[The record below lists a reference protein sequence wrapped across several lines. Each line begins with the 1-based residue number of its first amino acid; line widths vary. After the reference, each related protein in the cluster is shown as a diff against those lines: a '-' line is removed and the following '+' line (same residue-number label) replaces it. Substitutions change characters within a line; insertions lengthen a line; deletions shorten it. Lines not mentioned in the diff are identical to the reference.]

1 MRNLK
6 RVLSLALASVMLI
19 GMMVVGASAANYD
32 DFSDKDKIV
41 NKEAVSTL
49 VELGVIAGKDDG
61 TYDPEGIVT
70 RGEMAKMICV
80 VLNGGKDPSL
90 GDVTKYS
97 YTDTVGHWAAP
108 YIEYCAIRGIVAG
121 KGDGTF
127 GPNET
132 VTGSQAAKMLL
143 VAAGYQS
150 AIEGFTGASWEVN
163 TNVRANA
170 VGLYDGLDI
179 NPSQGLTRDSAA
191 QMVYNILDV
200 EQVTYKYTLVANGD
214 GTFTSVTEIDKS
226 ADNKTVLEDKFG
238 AVKVEGVV
246 VANEVADLNSSKKND
261 NKVLVGSALDAGKTK
276 IVITNGGADEDQ
288 NEYTGTQTFK
298 VSTGLDQL
306 GRTVRLYVKSG
317 SSAANAKVFG
327 SVIVTDDNKVV
338 TDASD
343 DSINSVADDNSLDIV
358 SGTKV
363 ATNYADLTTL
373 SSDAAKADGTQGVQK
388 ILIDNNDDGDVDY
401 VLLTT
406 YVFGKVTGKS
416 TSSDGSLTV
425 NYSGASTLSVDD
437 KDDVVGFDDVAK
449 NDYVLASFIGGKLH
463 VQKAESVTGTLDAYT
478 SSSLTVD
485 GTKYTVSAVGCYKST
500 SDDITP
506 AKGYASKSELD
517 KDATF
522 YLDVNGYIV
531 AVGAPEASAYD
542 YAYVWG
548 AEAGSSIGTD
558 RVKVTL
564 SDGTKATYDLD
575 GDSDIDIVK
584 GDSAYDADN
593 GTVGEEKV
601 QGMIFAYKVTNN
613 EIKLTNP
620 AGGFAEGDNI
630 TFEKGKTTVSGLTVG
645 TNQTKFANKNTVFF
659 YVTMKD
665 DEIIDGV
672 DVYTGYS
679 AAPDVDDSAAAYAA
693 YNKAGK
699 MVAVAFSSTEFSS
712 TDLSDHVFIY
722 KSDSTF
728 NDYIEARGF
737 LAGSAEANTE
747 LKVSD
752 LPSGVEMKEVVDG
765 KIYLYST
772 DSDGYF
778 KLKEAGDDLITVNG
792 KAANVSSSSVVIG
805 NTEYAVTS
813 KTVLI
818 DNTDN
823 PGTPSAT
830 LGAAPEDDDIITY
843 MLVDGDEI
851 LMMVV
856 DNTAEEKPE
865 TPENITVTVANGKIT
880 LTYTG
885 ETAPSVDEQATAVVE
900 KLTALGYTDIDV
912 PASEEGLSANG
923 ITAKKDVITYTF
935 TYELKAA
942 EATE

>member
-61 TYDPEGIVT
+61 TYDPTGIVT

-90 GDVTKYS
+90 GNVTKYS

-108 YIEYCAIRGIVAG
+108 YIEYCAIRNIVAG

-150 AIEGFTGASWEVN
+150 AIEGFTGANWEVN

-214 GTFTSVTEIDKS
+214 GTFTSVTEIDKT

-276 IVITNGGADEDQ
+276 IVITNGGKDEDQ

-306 GRTVRLYVKSG
+306 GRTVRLYVKTG

-363 ATNYADLTTL
+363 ATNYADLTDL
-373 SSDAAKADGTQGVQK
+373 SSDAAKADGTHGVQK

-425 NYSGASTLSVDD
+425 NYSGAATLSVDD

-449 NDYVLASFIGGKLH
+449 NDYVLAAFIGGKLH

-478 SSSLTVD
+478 STSLTVD

-548 AEAGSSIGTD
+548 SEAGSSIGTD

-575 GDSDIDIVK
+575 GDSDIDIEAD
-584 GDSAYDADN
+584 GDYE
-593 GTVGEEKV
+593 G
-601 QGMIFAYKVTNN
+601 QIFAYKVSGN

-620 AGGFAEGDNI
+620 AGKTAEGK
-630 TFEKGKTTVSGLTVG
+630 TVVFEKGKTTVDGLTTAEG
-645 TNQTKFANKNTVFF
+645 QTKFANKNTVFF
-659 YVTMKD
+659 YVTLK
-665 DEIIDGV
+665 EKGGIDSV

-679 AAPDVDDSAAAYAA
+679 AAPDVDKEDNASAFAA
-693 YNKAGK
+693 YNKGGK
-699 MVAVAFSSTEFSS
+699 MVAVAITSKEFNS

-737 LAGSAEANTE
+737 LAGSAEANTS

-772 DSDGYF
+772 DSDGYL
-778 KLKEAGDDLITVNG
+778 KLKEAGDNLITVNG
-792 KAANVSSSSVVIG
+792 KATNVSSSSVVVKG
-805 NTEYAVTS
+805 KEYAVTS

-830 LGAAPEDDDIITY
+830 LGAAPEDDDVITY
-843 MLVDGDEI
+843 MLVDDDEI
-851 LMMVV
+851 LMMVI
-856 DNTAEEKPE
+856 DNTAEETPE
-865 TPENITVTVANGKIT
+865 TPDNVTVTVANGKIT

-912 PASEEGLSANG
+912 PASEAGLSADG
-923 ITAKKDVITYTF
+923 ITAKKGVITYTF

-942 EATE
+942 E

>member
-61 TYDPEGIVT
+61 TYDPTGIVT

-90 GDVTKYS
+90 GNVTKYS

-150 AIEGFTGASWEVN
+150 AIEGFTGANWEVN

-200 EQVTYKYTLVANGD
+200 EQVTYKYTMVANGD
-214 GTFTSVTEIDKS
+214 GTFTSVTEIDKT

-276 IVITNGGADEDQ
+276 IVITNGGKDEDQ

-306 GRTVRLYVKSG
+306 GRTVRLYVKTG

-363 ATNYADLTTL
+363 ATNYADLTDL
-373 SSDAAKADGTQGVQK
+373 SSDAAKADGTHGVQK

-425 NYSGASTLSVDD
+425 NYSGAATLSVDD

-449 NDYVLASFIGGKLH
+449 NDYVLAAFIGGKLH

-478 SSSLTVD
+478 STSLTVD

-548 AEAGSSIGTD
+548 SEAGSSIGTD

-575 GDSDIDIVK
+575 DDSDIDIEDD
-584 GDSAYDADN
+584 GN
-593 GTVGEEKV
+593 FEG
-601 QGMIFAYKVTNN
+601 QIFAYKVSGN
-613 EIKLTNP
+613 EIKLTKP
-620 AGGFAEGDNI
+620 AGKTAEGEKVV
-630 TFEKGKTTVSGLTVG
+630 FEKGKTTVDGLTTADG
-645 TNQTKFANKNTVFF
+645 QTKFANKNTVFF
-659 YVTMKD
+659 YVTTKTTGNVTK
-665 DEIIDGV
+665 IDSV

-679 AAPDVDDSAAAYAA
+679 AAPDVDKEDNASAFAA
-693 YNKAGK
+693 YNKGGK
-699 MVAVAFSSTEFSS
+699 MVAVAITSSAFNS

-722 KSDSTF
+722 KKDRTF
-728 NDYIEARGF
+728 TDYTEVRGF
-737 LAGSAEANTE
+737 LAGMDQANTE

-752 LPSGVEMKEVVDG
+752 NSNVDAADAVDG
-765 KIYLYST
+765 QIYLYT
-772 DSDGYF
+772 KDSDGYL
-778 KLKEAGDDLITVNG
+778 KLKEAGDNLITVNG
-792 KAANVSSSSVVIG
+792 KPTNVSSSSVVVKG
-805 NTEYAVTS
+805 KEYAVTS

-830 LGAAPEDDDIITY
+830 LGAAPEDDDVITY
-843 MLVDGDEI
+843 MLVDDDEI
-851 LMMVV
+851 LMMVI
-856 DNTAEEKPE
+856 DNTAEETPE
-865 TPENITVTVANGKIT
+865 TPDNVTVTVKDDKIT
-880 LTYTG
+880 LTYTKEEPG
-885 ETAPSVDEQATAVVE
+885 VTDQANAVVA

-912 PASEEGLSANG
+912 TVAGGKVTGVSAKMG
-923 ITAKKDVITYTF
+923 VVSYTF
-935 TYELKAA
+935 TYEMVKAA
-942 EATE
+942 E

>member
-61 TYDPEGIVT
+61 TYDPTGIVT
-70 RGEMAKMICV
+70 RAEMAKMICV

-108 YIEYCAIRGIVAG
+108 YIEYCAIRNIVAG

-150 AIEGFTGASWEVN
+150 AIEGFTGANWEVN

-214 GTFTSVTEIDKS
+214 GTFTSVTEIDKT

-276 IVITNGGADEDQ
+276 IVITNGGKDEDQ

-306 GRTVRLYVKSG
+306 GRTVRLYVKTG

-363 ATNYADLTTL
+363 ATNYADLTDL
-373 SSDAAKADGTQGVQK
+373 SSDAAKADGTHGVQK

-425 NYSGASTLSVDD
+425 NYSGAATLSVDD

-449 NDYVLASFIGGKLH
+449 NDYVLAAFIGGKLH

-478 SSSLTVD
+478 STSLTVD

-548 AEAGSSIGTD
+548 SEAGSSIGTD

-575 GDSDIDIVK
+575 DDSDIDIEDD
-584 GDSAYDADN
+584 GDFE
-593 GTVGEEKV
+593 G
-601 QGMIFAYKVTNN
+601 QIFAYKVSGN

-620 AGGFAEGDNI
+620 AGKTAEGK
-630 TFEKGKTTVSGLTVG
+630 TVVFEKGKTTVDGLTTVEG
-645 TNQTKFANKNTVFF
+645 QTKFANKNTVFF
-659 YVTMKD
+659 YVTLK
-665 DEIIDGV
+665 EKGGIDSV

-679 AAPDVDDSAAAYAA
+679 AAPDVDKEDNASAFAA
-693 YNKAGK
+693 YNKGGK
-699 MVAVAFSSTEFSS
+699 MVAVAITSKEFNS

-737 LAGSAEANTE
+737 LAGSAEANTS

-772 DSDGYF
+772 DSDGYL
-778 KLKEAGDDLITVNG
+778 KLKEAGDNLITVNG
-792 KAANVSSSSVVIG
+792 KATNVSSSSVVVKG
-805 NTEYAVTS
+805 KEYAVTS

-830 LGAAPEDDDIITY
+830 LGAAPEDDDVITY
-843 MLVDGDEI
+843 MLVDDDEI
-851 LMMVV
+851 LMMVI
-856 DNTAEEKPE
+856 DNTAEETPE
-865 TPENITVTVANGKIT
+865 TPDNVTVTVANGKIT

-885 ETAPSVDEQATAVVE
+885 KTAPSVDEQATAVVE

-912 PASEEGLSANG
+912 PATEEGLSVKG
-923 ITAKKDVITYTF
+923 ITAKKGVITYTF
-935 TYELKAA
+935 TYDVKAA
-942 EATE
+942 E

>member
-61 TYDPEGIVT
+61 TYDPTGIVT
-70 RGEMAKMICV
+70 RAEMAKMICV

-108 YIEYCAIRGIVAG
+108 YIEYCAIRNIVAG

-150 AIEGFTGASWEVN
+150 AIEGFTGANWEVN

-214 GTFTSVTEIDKS
+214 GTFTSVTEIDKT

-276 IVITNGGADEDQ
+276 IVITNGGKDEDQ

-306 GRTVRLYVKSG
+306 GRTVRLYVKTG

-363 ATNYADLTTL
+363 ATNYADLTDL
-373 SSDAAKADGTQGVQK
+373 SSDAAKADGTHGVQK

-425 NYSGASTLSVDD
+425 NYSGAATLSVDD

-449 NDYVLASFIGGKLH
+449 NDYVLAAFIGGKLH

-478 SSSLTVD
+478 STSLTVD

-548 AEAGSSIGTD
+548 SEAGSSIGTD

-575 GDSDIDIVK
+575 GDSDIDIEDD
-584 GDSAYDADN
+584 GDFE
-593 GTVGEEKV
+593 G
-601 QGMIFAYKVTNN
+601 QIFAYKVSGN

-620 AGGFAEGDNI
+620 AGKTAEGK
-630 TFEKGKTTVSGLTVG
+630 TVVFEKGKTTVDGLTTVEG
-645 TNQTKFANKNTVFF
+645 QTKFANKNTVFF
-659 YVTMKD
+659 YVTLK
-665 DEIIDGV
+665 EKGGIDSV
-672 DVYTGYS
+672 DVSTGYS
-679 AAPDVDDSAAAYAA
+679 AAPDVDKEDNASAFAA
-693 YNKAGK
+693 YNKGGK
-699 MVAVAFSSTEFSS
+699 MVAVAITSKEFNS

-737 LAGSAEANTE
+737 LAGSAEANTS

-772 DSDGYF
+772 DSDGYL
-778 KLKEAGDDLITVNG
+778 KLKEAGDNLITVNG
-792 KAANVSSSSVVIG
+792 KATNVSSSSVVVKG
-805 NTEYAVTS
+805 KEYAVTS

-830 LGAAPEDDDIITY
+830 LGAAPEDDDVITY
-843 MLVDGDEI
+843 MLVDDDEI
-851 LMMVV
+851 LMMVI
-856 DNTAEEKPE
+856 DNTAEETPE
-865 TPENITVTVANGKIT
+865 TPDNVTVTVANGKIT

-912 PASEEGLSANG
+912 PASEAGLSADG
-923 ITAKKDVITYTF
+923 ITAKKGVITYTF

-942 EATE
+942 E

>member
-61 TYDPEGIVT
+61 TYDPTGIVT
-70 RGEMAKMICV
+70 RAEMAKMICV

-108 YIEYCAIRGIVAG
+108 YIEYCAIRNIVAG

-150 AIEGFTGASWEVN
+150 AIEGFTGANWEVN

-214 GTFTSVTEIDKS
+214 GTFTSVTEIDKT

-276 IVITNGGADEDQ
+276 IVITNGGKDEDQ

-306 GRTVRLYVKSG
+306 GRTVRLYVKTG

-363 ATNYADLTTL
+363 ATNYADLTDL
-373 SSDAAKADGTQGVQK
+373 SSDAAKADGTHGVQK

-425 NYSGASTLSVDD
+425 NYSGAATLSVDD

-449 NDYVLASFIGGKLH
+449 NDYVLAAFIGGKLH

-478 SSSLTVD
+478 STSLTVD

-548 AEAGSSIGTD
+548 SEAGSSIGTD

-575 GDSDIDIVK
+575 DDSDIDIEEE
-584 GDSAYDADN
+584 GDFE
-593 GTVGEEKV
+593 G
-601 QGMIFAYKVTNN
+601 QIFAYKVSGN

-620 AGGFAEGDNI
+620 AGKTAKGEQV
-630 TFEKGKTTVSGLTVG
+630 TFEKGKTTVDGLKTSIVNG
-645 TNQTKFANKNTVFF
+645 QSQTRFANKNTVFF
-659 YVTMKD
+659 YVTLK
-665 DEIIDGV
+665 ENGGIDSV

-679 AAPDVDDSAAAYAA
+679 AAPDVDKEDNASAFAA
-693 YNKAGK
+693 YNKGGK
-699 MVAVAFSSTEFSS
+699 MVAVAITSKEFNS

-737 LAGSAEANTE
+737 LAGSAEANTS

-772 DSDGYF
+772 DSDGYL
-778 KLKEAGDDLITVNG
+778 KLKEAGDNLITVNG
-792 KAANVSSSSVVIG
+792 KADYVSSSSVVIG
-805 NTEYAVTS
+805 NDEYAVTS

-830 LGAAPEDDDIITY
+830 LGAAPEDDDVITY
-843 MLVDGDEI
+843 MLVDDDEI
-851 LMMVV
+851 LMMVI
-856 DNTAEEKPE
+856 DNTAEE
-865 TPENITVTVANGKIT
+865 TPATPDNVTVTVKDDKIT
-880 LTYTG
+880 LTYTKEEPG
-885 ETAPSVDEQATAVVE
+885 VTDQANAVVA

-912 PASEEGLSANG
+912 TVAGGKVTGVSAKMG
-923 ITAKKDVITYTF
+923 VVSYTF
-935 TYELKAA
+935 TYEMVKAA
-942 EATE
+942 E

>member
-61 TYDPEGIVT
+61 TYDPTGIVT
-70 RGEMAKMICV
+70 RAEMAKMICV

-108 YIEYCAIRGIVAG
+108 YIEYCAIRNIVAG

-150 AIEGFTGASWEVN
+150 AIEGFTGANWEVN

-214 GTFTSVTEIDKS
+214 GTFTSVTEIDKT

-276 IVITNGGADEDQ
+276 IVITNGGKDEDQ

-306 GRTVRLYVKSG
+306 GRTVRLYVKTG

-363 ATNYADLTTL
+363 ATNYADLTDL
-373 SSDAAKADGTQGVQK
+373 SSDAAKADGTHGVQK

-425 NYSGASTLSVDD
+425 NYSGAATLSVDD

-449 NDYVLASFIGGKLH
+449 NDYVLAAFIGGKLH

-478 SSSLTVD
+478 STSLTVD

-548 AEAGSSIGTD
+548 SEAGSSIGTD

-575 GDSDIDIVK
+575 DDSDIDIEDD
-584 GDSAYDADN
+584 GDFE
-593 GTVGEEKV
+593 G
-601 QGMIFAYKVTNN
+601 QIFAYKVSGN

-620 AGGFAEGDNI
+620 AGKTAEGK
-630 TFEKGKTTVSGLTVG
+630 TVVFEKGKTTVDGLTTVEG
-645 TNQTKFANKNTVFF
+645 QTKFANKNTVFF
-659 YVTMKD
+659 YVTLK
-665 DEIIDGV
+665 EKGGIDSV

-679 AAPDVDDSAAAYAA
+679 AAPDVDKEDNASAFAA
-693 YNKAGK
+693 YNKGGK
-699 MVAVAFSSTEFSS
+699 MVAVAITSKEFNS

-737 LAGSAEANTE
+737 LAGSAEANTS

-772 DSDGYF
+772 DSDGYL
-778 KLKEAGDDLITVNG
+778 KLKEAGDNLITVNG
-792 KAANVSSSSVVIG
+792 KATNVSSSSVVVKG
-805 NTEYAVTS
+805 KEYAVTS

-830 LGAAPEDDDIITY
+830 LGAAPEDDDVITY
-843 MLVDGDEI
+843 MLVDDDEI
-851 LMMVV
+851 LMMVI
-856 DNTAEEKPE
+856 DNTAEETPE
-865 TPENITVTVANGKIT
+865 TPDNVTVTVANGKIT

-912 PASEEGLSANG
+912 PASEAGLSADG
-923 ITAKKDVITYTF
+923 ITAKKGVITYTF

-942 EATE
+942 E

>member
-6 RVLSLALASVMLI
+6 RVLSLALASIMLI

-61 TYDPEGIVT
+61 TYDPTGIVT
-70 RGEMAKMICV
+70 RAEMAKMICV

-108 YIEYCAIRGIVAG
+108 YIEYCAIRNIVAG

-150 AIEGFTGASWEVN
+150 AIEGFTGANWEVN

-214 GTFTSVTEIDKS
+214 GTFTSVTEIDKT

-276 IVITNGGADEDQ
+276 IVITNGGKDEDQ

-306 GRTVRLYVKSG
+306 GRTVRLYVKTG

-363 ATNYADLTTL
+363 ATNYADLTDL
-373 SSDAAKADGTQGVQK
+373 SSDAAKADGTHGVQK

-425 NYSGASTLSVDD
+425 NYSGAATLSVDD

-449 NDYVLASFIGGKLH
+449 NDYVLAAFIGGKLH

-478 SSSLTVD
+478 STSLTVD

-548 AEAGSSIGTD
+548 SEAGSSIGTD

-575 GDSDIDIVK
+575 GDSDIDIEDD
-584 GDSAYDADN
+584 GDFE
-593 GTVGEEKV
+593 G
-601 QGMIFAYKVTNN
+601 QIFAYKVSGN
-613 EIKLTNP
+613 EIKLTKP
-620 AGGFAEGDNI
+620 AGKTAEGEKVV
-630 TFEKGKTTVSGLTVG
+630 FEKGKTTVDGLTTAEG
-645 TNQTKFANKNTVFF
+645 QTKFANKNTVFF
-659 YVTMKD
+659 YVTLK
-665 DEIIDGV
+665 EKGGIDSV

-679 AAPDVDDSAAAYAA
+679 AAPDVDKEDNASAFAA
-693 YNKAGK
+693 YNKGGK
-699 MVAVAFSSTEFSS
+699 MVAVAITSKEFNS

-737 LAGSAEANTE
+737 LAGSAEANTS

-772 DSDGYF
+772 DSDGYL
-778 KLKEAGDDLITVNG
+778 KLKEAGDNLITVNG
-792 KAANVSSSSVVIG
+792 KPTNVSSSSVVVKG
-805 NTEYAVTS
+805 KEYAVTS

-830 LGAAPEDDDIITY
+830 LGAAPEDDDVITY
-843 MLVDGDEI
+843 MLVDDDEI
-851 LMMVV
+851 LMMVI
-856 DNTAEEKPE
+856 DNTAEETPE
-865 TPENITVTVANGKIT
+865 TPDNVTVTVANGKIT

-912 PASEEGLSANG
+912 PASEAGLSADG
-923 ITAKKDVITYTF
+923 ITAKKGVITYTF

-942 EATE
+942 E

>member
-61 TYDPEGIVT
+61 TYDPTGIVT
-70 RGEMAKMICV
+70 RAEMAKMICV

-108 YIEYCAIRGIVAG
+108 YIEYCAIRNIVAG

-150 AIEGFTGASWEVN
+150 AIEGFTGANWEVN

-214 GTFTSVTEIDKS
+214 GTFTSVTEIDKT

-276 IVITNGGADEDQ
+276 IVITNGGKDEDQ

-306 GRTVRLYVKSG
+306 GRTVRLYVKTG

-363 ATNYADLTTL
+363 ATNYADLTDL
-373 SSDAAKADGTQGVQK
+373 SSDAAKADGTHGVQK

-425 NYSGASTLSVDD
+425 NYSGAATLSVDD

-449 NDYVLASFIGGKLH
+449 NDYVLAAFIGGKLH

-478 SSSLTVD
+478 STSLTVD

-548 AEAGSSIGTD
+548 SEAGRSIGTD

-575 GDSDIDIVK
+575 GDSDIDIEAD
-584 GDSAYDADN
+584 GDYE
-593 GTVGEEKV
+593 G
-601 QGMIFAYKVTNN
+601 QIFAYKVSGN

-620 AGGFAEGDNI
+620 AGKTAEGK
-630 TFEKGKTTVSGLTVG
+630 TVVFEKGKTTVDGLTTAEG
-645 TNQTKFANKNTVFF
+645 QTKFANKNTVFF
-659 YVTMKD
+659 YVTLK
-665 DEIIDGV
+665 EKGGIDSV

-679 AAPDVDDSAAAYAA
+679 AAPDVDKEDNASAFAA
-693 YNKAGK
+693 YNKGGK
-699 MVAVAFSSTEFSS
+699 MVAVAITSKEFIS

-737 LAGSAEANTE
+737 LAGSAEANTS

-772 DSDGYF
+772 DSDGYL
-778 KLKEAGDDLITVNG
+778 KLKEAGDNLITVNG
-792 KAANVSSSSVVIG
+792 KATNVSSSSVVVKG
-805 NTEYAVTS
+805 KEYAVTS

-823 PGTPSAT
+823 PDTPSAT
-830 LGAAPEDDDIITY
+830 LGAAPEDDDVITY
-843 MLVDGDEI
+843 MLVDDDEI
-851 LMMVV
+851 LMMVI
-856 DNTAEEKPE
+856 DNTAEETPE
-865 TPENITVTVANGKIT
+865 TPDNVTVTVANGKIT

-912 PASEEGLSANG
+912 PASEAGLSADG
-923 ITAKKDVITYTF
+923 ITAKKGVITYTF

-942 EATE
+942 E

>member
-1 MRNLK
+1 
-6 RVLSLALASVMLI
+6 MLI

-61 TYDPEGIVT
+61 TYDPTGIVT

-90 GDVTKYS
+90 GNVTKYS

-150 AIEGFTGASWEVN
+150 AIEGFTGANWEVN

-200 EQVTYKYTLVANGD
+200 EQVTYKYTMVANGD
-214 GTFTSVTEIDKS
+214 GTFTSVTEIDKT

-276 IVITNGGADEDQ
+276 IVITNGGKDEDQ

-306 GRTVRLYVKSG
+306 GRTVRLYVKTG

-363 ATNYADLTTL
+363 ATNYADLTDL
-373 SSDAAKADGTQGVQK
+373 SSDAAKADGTHGVQK

-425 NYSGASTLSVDD
+425 NYSGAATLSVDD

-449 NDYVLASFIGGKLH
+449 NDYVLAAFIGGKLH

-478 SSSLTVD
+478 STSLTVD

-548 AEAGSSIGTD
+548 SEAGSSIGTD

-575 GDSDIDIVK
+575 DDSDIDIEDD
-584 GDSAYDADN
+584 GDFE
-593 GTVGEEKV
+593 G
-601 QGMIFAYKVTNN
+601 QIFAYKVSGN
-613 EIKLTNP
+613 EIKLTKP
-620 AGGFAEGDNI
+620 AGKTAEGEKVV
-630 TFEKGKTTVSGLTVG
+630 FEKGKTTVDGLTTADG
-645 TNQTKFANKNTVFF
+645 QTKFANKNTVFF
-659 YVTMKD
+659 YVTAKTTGNVTK
-665 DEIIDGV
+665 IDSV

-679 AAPDVDDSAAAYAA
+679 AAPDVDKEDNASAFAA
-693 YNKAGK
+693 YNKGGK
-699 MVAVAFSSTEFSS
+699 MVAVAITSSAFNS

-722 KSDSTF
+722 KKDRTF
-728 NDYIEARGF
+728 TDYTEVRGF
-737 LAGSAEANTE
+737 LAGMDQANTE

-752 LPSGVEMKEVVDG
+752 NSNVDAADAVDG
-765 KIYLYST
+765 QIYLYT
-772 DSDGYF
+772 KDSDGYL
-778 KLKEAGDDLITVNG
+778 KLKEAGDNLITVNG
-792 KAANVSSSSVVIG
+792 KPTNVSSSSVVVKG
-805 NTEYAVTS
+805 KEYAVTS

-830 LGAAPEDDDIITY
+830 LGAAPEDDDVITY
-843 MLVDGDEI
+843 MLVDDDEI
-851 LMMVV
+851 LMMVI
-856 DNTAEEKPE
+856 DNTAEETPE
-865 TPENITVTVANGKIT
+865 TPDNVTVTVKDDKIT
-880 LTYTG
+880 LTYTKEEPG
-885 ETAPSVDEQATAVVE
+885 VTDQANAVVA

-912 PASEEGLSANG
+912 TVAGGKVTGVSAKMG
-923 ITAKKDVITYTF
+923 VVSYTF
-935 TYELKAA
+935 TYEMVKAA
-942 EATE
+942 E

>member
-61 TYDPEGIVT
+61 TYDPTGIVT

-90 GDVTKYS
+90 GNVTKYS

-150 AIEGFTGASWEVN
+150 AIEGFTGANWEVN

-200 EQVTYKYTLVANGD
+200 EQVTYKYTMVANGD
-214 GTFTSVTEIDKS
+214 GTFTSVTEIDKT

-276 IVITNGGADEDQ
+276 IVITNGGKDEDQ

-306 GRTVRLYVKSG
+306 GRTVRLYVKTG

-363 ATNYADLTTL
+363 ATNYADLTDL
-373 SSDAAKADGTQGVQK
+373 SSDAAKADGTHGVQK

-425 NYSGASTLSVDD
+425 NYSGAATLSVDD

-449 NDYVLASFIGGKLH
+449 NDYVLAAFIGGKLH

-478 SSSLTVD
+478 STSLTVD

-548 AEAGSSIGTD
+548 SEAGSSIGTD

-575 GDSDIDIVK
+575 DDSDIDIEDD
-584 GDSAYDADN
+584 GDFE
-593 GTVGEEKV
+593 G
-601 QGMIFAYKVTNN
+601 QIFAYKVSGN
-613 EIKLTNP
+613 EIKLTKP
-620 AGGFAEGDNI
+620 AGKTAEGEKVV
-630 TFEKGKTTVSGLTVG
+630 FEKGKTTVDGLTTADG
-645 TNQTKFANKNTVFF
+645 QTKFANKNTVFF
-659 YVTMKD
+659 YVTTKTTGNVTK
-665 DEIIDGV
+665 IDSV

-679 AAPDVDDSAAAYAA
+679 AAPDVDKEDNASAFAA
-693 YNKAGK
+693 YNKGGK
-699 MVAVAFSSTEFSS
+699 MVAVAITSSAFNS

-722 KSDSTF
+722 KKDRTF
-728 NDYIEARGF
+728 TDYTEVRGF
-737 LAGSAEANTE
+737 LAGMDQANTE

-752 LPSGVEMKEVVDG
+752 NSNVDAADAVDG
-765 KIYLYST
+765 QIYLYT
-772 DSDGYF
+772 KDSDGYL
-778 KLKEAGDDLITVNG
+778 KLKEAGDNLITVNG
-792 KAANVSSSSVVIG
+792 KPTNVSSSSVVVKG
-805 NTEYAVTS
+805 KEYAVTS

-830 LGAAPEDDDIITY
+830 LGAAPEDDDVITY
-843 MLVDGDEI
+843 MLVDDDEI
-851 LMMVV
+851 LMMVI
-856 DNTAEEKPE
+856 DNTAEETPE
-865 TPENITVTVANGKIT
+865 TPDNVTVTVKDDKIT
-880 LTYTG
+880 LTYTKEEPG
-885 ETAPSVDEQATAVVE
+885 VTDQANAVVA

-912 PASEEGLSANG
+912 TVAGGKVTGVSAKMG
-923 ITAKKDVITYTF
+923 VVSSTPSLTRW
-935 TYELKAA
+935 
-942 EATE
+942 

>member
-61 TYDPEGIVT
+61 TYDPTGIVT

-90 GDVTKYS
+90 GNVTKYS

-150 AIEGFTGASWEVN
+150 AIEGFTGANWEVN

-200 EQVTYKYTLVANGD
+200 EQVTYKYTMVANGD
-214 GTFTSVTEIDKS
+214 GTFTSVTEIDKT

-276 IVITNGGADEDQ
+276 IVITNGGKDEDQ

-306 GRTVRLYVKSG
+306 GRTVRLYVKTG

-363 ATNYADLTTL
+363 ATNYADLTDL
-373 SSDAAKADGTQGVQK
+373 SSDAAKADGTHGVQK

-425 NYSGASTLSVDD
+425 NYSGAATLSVDD

-449 NDYVLASFIGGKLH
+449 NDYVLAAFIGGKLH

-478 SSSLTVD
+478 STSLTVD

-548 AEAGSSIGTD
+548 SEAGSSIGTD

-575 GDSDIDIVK
+575 DDSDIDIEDD
-584 GDSAYDADN
+584 GDFE
-593 GTVGEEKV
+593 G
-601 QGMIFAYKVTNN
+601 QIFAYKVSGN
-613 EIKLTNP
+613 EIKLTKP
-620 AGGFAEGDNI
+620 AGKTAEGEKVV
-630 TFEKGKTTVSGLTVG
+630 FEKGKTTVDGLTTADG
-645 TNQTKFANKNTVFF
+645 QTKFANKNTVFF
-659 YVTMKD
+659 YVTTKTTGNVTK
-665 DEIIDGV
+665 IDSV

-679 AAPDVDDSAAAYAA
+679 AAPDVDKEDNASAFAA
-693 YNKAGK
+693 YNKGGK
-699 MVAVAFSSTEFSS
+699 MVAVAITSSAFNS

-722 KSDSTF
+722 KKDRTF
-728 NDYIEARGF
+728 TDYTEVRGF
-737 LAGSAEANTE
+737 LAGMDQANTE

-752 LPSGVEMKEVVDG
+752 NSNVDAADAVDG
-765 KIYLYST
+765 QIYLYT
-772 DSDGYF
+772 KDSDGYL
-778 KLKEAGDDLITVNG
+778 KLKEAGDNLITVNG
-792 KAANVSSSSVVIG
+792 KPTNVSSSSVVVKG
-805 NTEYAVTS
+805 KEYAVTS

-830 LGAAPEDDDIITY
+830 LGAAPEDDDVITY
-843 MLVDGDEI
+843 MLVDDDEI
-851 LMMVV
+851 LMMVI
-856 DNTAEEKPE
+856 DNTAEETPE
-865 TPENITVTVANGKIT
+865 TPDNVTVTVKDDKIT
-880 LTYTG
+880 LTYTKEEPG
-885 ETAPSVDEQATAVVE
+885 VTDQANAVVA

-912 PASEEGLSANG
+912 TVAGGKVTGVSAKMG
-923 ITAKKDVITYTF
+923 VVSHTF
-935 TYELKAA
+935 TYEMVKAA
-942 EATE
+942 E

>member
-61 TYDPEGIVT
+61 TYDPTGIVT

-90 GDVTKYS
+90 GNVTKYS

-150 AIEGFTGASWEVN
+150 AIEGFTGANWEVN

-200 EQVTYKYTLVANGD
+200 EQVTYKYTMVANGD
-214 GTFTSVTEIDKS
+214 GTFTSVTEIDKT

-276 IVITNGGADEDQ
+276 IVITNGGKDEDQ

-306 GRTVRLYVKSG
+306 GRTVRLYVKTG

-363 ATNYADLTTL
+363 ATNYADLTDL
-373 SSDAAKADGTQGVQK
+373 SSDAAKADGTHGVQK

-425 NYSGASTLSVDD
+425 NYSGAATLSVDD

-449 NDYVLASFIGGKLH
+449 NDYVLAAFIGGKLH

-478 SSSLTVD
+478 STSLTVD

-548 AEAGSSIGTD
+548 SEAGSSIGTD

-575 GDSDIDIVK
+575 DDSDIDIEDD
-584 GDSAYDADN
+584 GDFE
-593 GTVGEEKV
+593 G
-601 QGMIFAYKVTNN
+601 QIFAYKVSGN
-613 EIKLTNP
+613 EIKLTKP
-620 AGGFAEGDNI
+620 AGKTAEGEKVV
-630 TFEKGKTTVSGLTVG
+630 FEKGKTTVDGLTTADG
-645 TNQTKFANKNTVFF
+645 QTKFANKNTVFF
-659 YVTMKD
+659 YVTTKTTGNVTK
-665 DEIIDGV
+665 IDSV

-679 AAPDVDDSAAAYAA
+679 AAPDVDKEDNASAFAA
-693 YNKAGK
+693 YNKGGK
-699 MVAVAFSSTEFSS
+699 MVAVAITSSAFNS

-722 KSDSTF
+722 KKDRTF
-728 NDYIEARGF
+728 TDYTEVRGF
-737 LAGSAEANTE
+737 LAGMDQANTE

-752 LPSGVEMKEVVDG
+752 NSNVDAADAVDG
-765 KIYLYST
+765 QIYLYT
-772 DSDGYF
+772 KDSDGYL
-778 KLKEAGDDLITVNG
+778 KLKEAGDNLITVNG
-792 KAANVSSSSVVIG
+792 KPTNVSSSSVVVKG
-805 NTEYAVTS
+805 KEYAVTS

-830 LGAAPEDDDIITY
+830 LGAAPEDDDVITY
-843 MLVDGDEI
+843 MLVDDDEI
-851 LMMVV
+851 LMMVI
-856 DNTAEEKPE
+856 DNTAEETPE
-865 TPENITVTVANGKIT
+865 TPDNVTVAGKDDKIT
-880 LTYTG
+880 LTYTKEEPG
-885 ETAPSVDEQATAVVE
+885 VTDQANAVVA

-912 PASEEGLSANG
+912 TVAGGKVTGVSAKMG
-923 ITAKKDVITYTF
+923 VVSYTF
-935 TYELKAA
+935 TYEMVKAA
-942 EATE
+942 E

>member
-61 TYDPEGIVT
+61 TYDPTGIVT

-90 GDVTKYS
+90 GNVTKYS

-150 AIEGFTGASWEVN
+150 AIEGFTGANWEVN

-200 EQVTYKYTLVANGD
+200 EQVTYKYTMVANGD
-214 GTFTSVTEIDKS
+214 GTFTSVTEIDKT

-276 IVITNGGADEDQ
+276 IVITNGGKDEDQ

-306 GRTVRLYVKSG
+306 GRTVRLYVKTG

-363 ATNYADLTTL
+363 ATNYADLTDL
-373 SSDAAKADGTQGVQK
+373 SSDAAKADGTHGVQK

-425 NYSGASTLSVDD
+425 NYSGAATLSVDD

-449 NDYVLASFIGGKLH
+449 NDYVLAAFIGGKLH

-478 SSSLTVD
+478 STSLTVD

-548 AEAGSSIGTD
+548 SEAGSSIGTD

-575 GDSDIDIVK
+575 DDSDIDIEDD
-584 GDSAYDADN
+584 GN
-593 GTVGEEKV
+593 FEG
-601 QGMIFAYKVTNN
+601 QIFAYKVSGN
-613 EIKLTNP
+613 EIKLTKP
-620 AGGFAEGDNI
+620 AGKAAEGEKVV
-630 TFEKGKTTVSGLTVG
+630 FEKGKTTVDGLATADG
-645 TNQTKFANKNTVFF
+645 QTKFANKNTVFF
-659 YVTMKD
+659 YVTTKTTGNVTK
-665 DEIIDGV
+665 IDSV

-679 AAPDVDDSAAAYAA
+679 AAPDVDKEDNASAFAA
-693 YNKAGK
+693 YNKGGK
-699 MVAVAFSSTEFSS
+699 MVAVAITSSAFNS

-722 KSDSTF
+722 KKDRTF
-728 NDYIEARGF
+728 TDYTEVRGF
-737 LAGSAEANTE
+737 LAGMDQANTE

-752 LPSGVEMKEVVDG
+752 NSNVDAADAVDG
-765 KIYLYST
+765 QIYLYT
-772 DSDGYF
+772 KDSDGYL
-778 KLKEAGDDLITVNG
+778 KLKEAGDNLITVNG
-792 KAANVSSSSVVIG
+792 KPTNVSSSSVVVKG
-805 NTEYAVTS
+805 KEYAVTS

-830 LGAAPEDDDIITY
+830 LGAAPEDDDVITY
-843 MLVDGDEI
+843 MLVDDDEI
-851 LMMVV
+851 LMMVI
-856 DNTAEEKPE
+856 DNTAEETPE
-865 TPENITVTVANGKIT
+865 TPDNVTVTVKDDKIT
-880 LTYTG
+880 LTYTKEEPG
-885 ETAPSVDEQATAVVE
+885 VTDQANAVVA

-912 PASEEGLSANG
+912 TVAGGKVTGVSAKMG
-923 ITAKKDVITYTF
+923 VVSYTF
-935 TYELKAA
+935 TYEMVKAA
-942 EATE
+942 E

>member
-61 TYDPEGIVT
+61 TYDPTGIVT

-90 GDVTKYS
+90 GNVTKYS

-150 AIEGFTGASWEVN
+150 AIEGFTGANWEVN

-200 EQVTYKYTLVANGD
+200 EQVTYKYTMVANGD
-214 GTFTSVTEIDKS
+214 GTFTSVTEIDKT

-276 IVITNGGADEDQ
+276 IVITNGGKDEDQ

-306 GRTVRLYVKSG
+306 GRTVRLYVKTG

-363 ATNYADLTTL
+363 ATNYADLTDL
-373 SSDAAKADGTQGVQK
+373 SSDAAKADGTHGVQK

-425 NYSGASTLSVDD
+425 NYSGAATLSVDD

-449 NDYVLASFIGGKLH
+449 NDYVLAAFIGGKLH

-478 SSSLTVD
+478 STSLTVD

-548 AEAGSSIGTD
+548 SEAGSSIGTD

-575 GDSDIDIVK
+575 DDSDIDIEED
-584 GDSAYDADN
+584 GDFE
-593 GTVGEEKV
+593 G
-601 QGMIFAYKVTNN
+601 QIFAYKVSGN
-613 EIKLTNP
+613 EIKLTKP
-620 AGGFAEGDNI
+620 AGKTAEGEKVV
-630 TFEKGKTTVSGLTVG
+630 FEKGKTTVDGLTTADG
-645 TNQTKFANKNTVFF
+645 QTKFANKNTVFF
-659 YVTMKD
+659 YVTTKTTGKVTK
-665 DEIIDGV
+665 IDSV

-679 AAPDVDDSAAAYAA
+679 AAPDVDKEDNASAFAA
-693 YNKAGK
+693 YNKGGK
-699 MVAVAFSSTEFSS
+699 MVAVAITSSAFNS

-722 KSDSTF
+722 KKDRTF
-728 NDYIEARGF
+728 TDYTEVRGF
-737 LAGSAEANTE
+737 LAGMDQANIE

-752 LPSGVEMKEVVDG
+752 NSNVDAADAVDG
-765 KIYLYST
+765 QIYLYT
-772 DSDGYF
+772 KDSDGYL
-778 KLKEAGDDLITVNG
+778 KLKEAGDNLITVNG
-792 KAANVSSSSVVIG
+792 KPTNVSSSSVVVKG
-805 NTEYAVTS
+805 KEYAVTS

-830 LGAAPEDDDIITY
+830 LGAAPEDDDVITY
-843 MLVDGDEI
+843 MLVDDDEI
-851 LMMVV
+851 LMMVI
-856 DNTAEEKPE
+856 DNTAEETPE
-865 TPENITVTVANGKIT
+865 TPDNVTVTVKDDKIT
-880 LTYTG
+880 LTYTKEEPG
-885 ETAPSVDEQATAVVE
+885 VTDQANAVVA

-912 PASEEGLSANG
+912 TVAGGKVTGVSAKMG
-923 ITAKKDVITYTF
+923 VVSYTF
-935 TYELKAA
+935 TYEMVKAA
-942 EATE
+942 E

>member
-61 TYDPEGIVT
+61 TYDPTGIVT

-90 GDVTKYS
+90 GNVTKYS

-150 AIEGFTGASWEVN
+150 AIEGFTGANWEVN

-200 EQVTYKYTLVANGD
+200 EQVTYKYTMVANGD
-214 GTFTSVTEIDKS
+214 GTFTSVTEIDKT

-276 IVITNGGADEDQ
+276 IVITNGGKDEDQ

-306 GRTVRLYVKSG
+306 GRTVRLYVKTG

-363 ATNYADLTTL
+363 ATNYADLTDL
-373 SSDAAKADGTQGVQK
+373 SSDAAKADGTHGVQK

-425 NYSGASTLSVDD
+425 NYSGAATLSVDD

-449 NDYVLASFIGGKLH
+449 NDYVLAAFIGGKLH

-478 SSSLTVD
+478 STSLTVD

-548 AEAGSSIGTD
+548 SEAGSSIGTD

-575 GDSDIDIVK
+575 DDSDIDIEDD
-584 GDSAYDADN
+584 GDFE
-593 GTVGEEKV
+593 G
-601 QGMIFAYKVTNN
+601 QIFAYKVSGN
-613 EIKLTNP
+613 EIKLTMP
-620 AGGFAEGDNI
+620 AGKTAKGEKVV
-630 TFEKGKTTVSGLTVG
+630 FEKGKTTVDGLTTADG
-645 TNQTKFANKNTVFF
+645 QTKFANKNTVFF
-659 YVTMKD
+659 YVTTKTTGNVTK
-665 DEIIDGV
+665 IDSV

-679 AAPDVDDSAAAYAA
+679 AAPDVDKEDNASAFAA
-693 YNKAGK
+693 YNKGGK
-699 MVAVAFSSTEFSS
+699 MVAVAITSSAFNS

-722 KSDSTF
+722 KKDRTF
-728 NDYIEARGF
+728 TDYTEVRGF
-737 LAGSAEANTE
+737 LAGMDQANTE

-752 LPSGVEMKEVVDG
+752 NSNVDAADAVDG
-765 KIYLYST
+765 QIYLYT
-772 DSDGYF
+772 KDSDGYL
-778 KLKEAGDDLITVNG
+778 KLKEAGDNLITVNG
-792 KAANVSSSSVVIG
+792 KPTNVSSSSVVVKG
-805 NTEYAVTS
+805 KEYAVTS

-830 LGAAPEDDDIITY
+830 LGAAPEDDDVITY
-843 MLVDGDEI
+843 MLVDDDEI
-851 LMMVV
+851 LMMVI
-856 DNTAEEKPE
+856 DNTAEETPE
-865 TPENITVTVANGKIT
+865 TPDNVTVTVKDDKIT
-880 LTYTG
+880 LTYTKEEPG
-885 ETAPSVDEQATAVVE
+885 VTDQANAVVA

-912 PASEEGLSANG
+912 TVAGGKVTGVSAKMG
-923 ITAKKDVITYTF
+923 VVSYTF
-935 TYELKAA
+935 TYEMVKAA
-942 EATE
+942 E

>member
-61 TYDPEGIVT
+61 TYDPTGIVT

-90 GDVTKYS
+90 GNVTKYS

-132 VTGSQAAKMLL
+132 VTGSQAARMLL

-150 AIEGFTGASWEVN
+150 AIEGFTGANWEVN

-200 EQVTYKYTLVANGD
+200 EQVTYKYTMVANGD
-214 GTFTSVTEIDKS
+214 GTFTSVTEIDKT

-246 VANEVADLNSSKKND
+246 VANEVADLNSSKK
-261 NKVLVGSALDAGKTK
+261 VLVGSALDAGKTK
-276 IVITNGGADEDQ
+276 IVITNGGKDEDQ

-306 GRTVRLYVKSG
+306 GRTVRLYVKTG

-363 ATNYADLTTL
+363 ATNYADLTDL
-373 SSDAAKADGTQGVQK
+373 SSDAAKADGTHGVQK

-425 NYSGASTLSVDD
+425 NYSGAATLSVDD

-449 NDYVLASFIGGKLH
+449 NDYVLAAFIGGKLH

-478 SSSLTVD
+478 STSLTVD

-548 AEAGSSIGTD
+548 SEAGSSIGTD

-575 GDSDIDIVK
+575 DDSDIDIEDD
-584 GDSAYDADN
+584 GDFE
-593 GTVGEEKV
+593 G
-601 QGMIFAYKVTNN
+601 QIFAYKVSGN
-613 EIKLTNP
+613 EIKLTKP
-620 AGGFAEGDNI
+620 AGKTAEGEKVV
-630 TFEKGKTTVSGLTVG
+630 FEKGKTTVDGLTTADG
-645 TNQTKFANKNTVFF
+645 QTKFANKNTVFF
-659 YVTMKD
+659 YVTTKTTGNVTK
-665 DEIIDGV
+665 IDSV

-679 AAPDVDDSAAAYAA
+679 AAPDVDKEDNASAFAA
-693 YNKAGK
+693 YNKGGK
-699 MVAVAFSSTEFSS
+699 MVAVAITSSAFNS

-722 KSDSTF
+722 KKDRTF
-728 NDYIEARGF
+728 TDYTEVRGF
-737 LAGSAEANTE
+737 LAGMDQANTE

-752 LPSGVEMKEVVDG
+752 NSNVDAADAVDG
-765 KIYLYST
+765 QIYLYT
-772 DSDGYF
+772 KDSDGYL
-778 KLKEAGDDLITVNG
+778 KLKEAGDNLITVNG
-792 KAANVSSSSVVIG
+792 KPTNVSSSSVVVKG
-805 NTEYAVTS
+805 KEYAVTS

-830 LGAAPEDDDIITY
+830 LGAAPEDDDVITY
-843 MLVDGDEI
+843 MLVDDDEI
-851 LMMVV
+851 LMMVI
-856 DNTAEEKPE
+856 DNTAEETPE
-865 TPENITVTVANGKIT
+865 TPDNVTVTVKDDKIT
-880 LTYTG
+880 LTYTKEEPG
-885 ETAPSVDEQATAVVE
+885 VTDQANAVVA

-912 PASEEGLSANG
+912 TVAGGKVTGVSAKMG
-923 ITAKKDVITYTF
+923 VVSYTF
-935 TYELKAA
+935 TYEMVKAA
-942 EATE
+942 E

>member
-61 TYDPEGIVT
+61 TYDPTGIVT

-90 GDVTKYS
+90 GNVTKYS

-150 AIEGFTGASWEVN
+150 AIEGFTGANWEVN

-200 EQVTYKYTLVANGD
+200 EQVTYKYTMVANGD
-214 GTFTSVTEIDKS
+214 GTFTSVTEIDKT

-276 IVITNGGADEDQ
+276 IVITNGGKDEDQ

-306 GRTVRLYVKSG
+306 GRTVRLYVKTG

-363 ATNYADLTTL
+363 ATNYADLTDL
-373 SSDAAKADGTQGVQK
+373 SSDAAKADGTHGVQK

-425 NYSGASTLSVDD
+425 NYSGAATLSVDD

-449 NDYVLASFIGGKLH
+449 NDYVLAAFIGGKLH

-478 SSSLTVD
+478 STSLTVD

-548 AEAGSSIGTD
+548 SEAGSSIGTD

-575 GDSDIDIVK
+575 DDSDIDIEDD
-584 GDSAYDADN
+584 GDFE
-593 GTVGEEKV
+593 G
-601 QGMIFAYKVTNN
+601 QIFAYKVSGN

-620 AGGFAEGDNI
+620 AGKTAEGEKVV
-630 TFEKGKTTVSGLTVG
+630 FEKGKTTVDGLTTADG
-645 TNQTKFANKNTVFF
+645 QTKFANKNTVFF
-659 YVTMKD
+659 YVTTKTTGNVTK
-665 DEIIDGV
+665 IDSV

-679 AAPDVDDSAAAYAA
+679 AAPDVDKEDNASAFAA
-693 YNKAGK
+693 YNKGGK
-699 MVAVAFSSTEFSS
+699 MVAVAITSSAFNS

-722 KSDSTF
+722 KKDRTF
-728 NDYIEARGF
+728 TDYTEVRGF
-737 LAGSAEANTE
+737 LAGMDQANTE

-752 LPSGVEMKEVVDG
+752 NSNVDAADAVDG
-765 KIYLYST
+765 QIYLYT
-772 DSDGYF
+772 KDSDGYL
-778 KLKEAGDDLITVNG
+778 KLKEAGDNLITVNG
-792 KAANVSSSSVVIG
+792 KPTNVSSSSVVVKG
-805 NTEYAVTS
+805 KEYAVTS

-830 LGAAPEDDDIITY
+830 LGAAPEDDDVITY
-843 MLVDGDEI
+843 MLVDDDEI
-851 LMMVV
+851 LMMVI
-856 DNTAEEKPE
+856 DNTAEETPE
-865 TPENITVTVANGKIT
+865 TPDNVTVTVKDDKIT
-880 LTYTG
+880 LTYTKEEPG
-885 ETAPSVDEQATAVVE
+885 VTDQANAVVA

-912 PASEEGLSANG
+912 TVAGGKVTGVSAKMG
-923 ITAKKDVITYTF
+923 VVSYTF
-935 TYELKAA
+935 TYEMVKAA
-942 EATE
+942 E

>member
-61 TYDPEGIVT
+61 TYDPTGIVT

-90 GDVTKYS
+90 GNVTKYS

-150 AIEGFTGASWEVN
+150 AIEGFTGANWEVN

-200 EQVTYKYTLVANGD
+200 EQVTYKYTMVANGD
-214 GTFTSVTEIDKS
+214 GTFTSVTEIDKT

-276 IVITNGGADEDQ
+276 IVITNGGKDEDQ

-306 GRTVRLYVKSG
+306 GRTVRLYVKTG

-363 ATNYADLTTL
+363 ATNYADLTDL
-373 SSDAAKADGTQGVQK
+373 SSDAAKADGTHGVQK

-425 NYSGASTLSVDD
+425 NYSGAATLSVDD

-449 NDYVLASFIGGKLH
+449 NDYVLAAFIGGKLH

-478 SSSLTVD
+478 STSLTVD

-548 AEAGSSIGTD
+548 SEAGSSIGTD

-575 GDSDIDIVK
+575 DDSDIDIEDD
-584 GDSAYDADN
+584 GDFE
-593 GTVGEEKV
+593 G
-601 QGMIFAYKVTNN
+601 QIFAYKVSGN
-613 EIKLTNP
+613 EIKLTKP
-620 AGGFAEGDNI
+620 AGKTAEGEKVV
-630 TFEKGKTTVSGLTVG
+630 FEKGKTTVDGLTTADG
-645 TNQTKFANKNTVFF
+645 QTKFANKNTVFF
-659 YVTMKD
+659 YVTTKTTGNVTK
-665 DEIIDGV
+665 IDSV

-679 AAPDVDDSAAAYAA
+679 AAPDVDKEDNASAFAA
-693 YNKAGK
+693 YNKGGK
-699 MVAVAFSSTEFSS
+699 MVAVAITSSAFNS

-722 KSDSTF
+722 KKDRTF
-728 NDYIEARGF
+728 TDYTEVRGF
-737 LAGSAEANTE
+737 LAGMDQANTE

-752 LPSGVEMKEVVDG
+752 NSNVDAADAVDG
-765 KIYLYST
+765 QIYLYT
-772 DSDGYF
+772 KDSDGYL
-778 KLKEAGDDLITVNG
+778 KLKEAGDNLITVNG
-792 KAANVSSSSVVIG
+792 KPTNVSSSSVVVKG
-805 NTEYAVTS
+805 KEYAVTS

-830 LGAAPEDDDIITY
+830 LGAAPEDDDVITY
-843 MLVDGDEI
+843 MLVDDDEI
-851 LMMVV
+851 LMMVI
-856 DNTAEEKPE
+856 DNTAEETPE
-865 TPENITVTVANGKIT
+865 TPDNVTVTVKDDKIT
-880 LTYTG
+880 LTYTKEEPG
-885 ETAPSVDEQATAVVE
+885 VTDQANAVVA

-912 PASEEGLSANG
+912 TVAGGKVTGVSAKMG
-923 ITAKKDVITYTF
+923 VVSYTF
-935 TYELKAA
+935 TYEMVKAA
-942 EATE
+942 E

>member
-61 TYDPEGIVT
+61 TYDPTGIVT

-90 GDVTKYS
+90 GNVTKYS

-150 AIEGFTGASWEVN
+150 AIEGFTGANWEVN

-200 EQVTYKYTLVANGD
+200 EQVTYKYTMVANGD
-214 GTFTSVTEIDKS
+214 GTFTSVTEIDKT

-276 IVITNGGADEDQ
+276 IVITNGGKDEDQ

-306 GRTVRLYVKSG
+306 GRTVRLYVKTG

-363 ATNYADLTTL
+363 ATNYADLTDL
-373 SSDAAKADGTQGVQK
+373 SSDAAKADGTHGVQK

-425 NYSGASTLSVDD
+425 NYSGAATLSVDD

-449 NDYVLASFIGGKLH
+449 NDYVLAAFIGGKLH

-478 SSSLTVD
+478 STSLTVD

-548 AEAGSSIGTD
+548 SEAGSSIGTD
-558 RVKVTL
+558 RVKGTL

-575 GDSDIDIVK
+575 DDSDIDIEDD
-584 GDSAYDADN
+584 GDFE
-593 GTVGEEKV
+593 G
-601 QGMIFAYKVTNN
+601 QIFAYKVSGN
-613 EIKLTNP
+613 EIKLTKP
-620 AGGFAEGDNI
+620 AGKTAEGEKVV
-630 TFEKGKTTVSGLTVG
+630 FEKGKTTVDGLTTADG
-645 TNQTKFANKNTVFF
+645 QTKFANKNTVFF
-659 YVTMKD
+659 YVTTKTTGNVTK
-665 DEIIDGV
+665 IDSV

-679 AAPDVDDSAAAYAA
+679 AAPDVDKEDNASAFAA
-693 YNKAGK
+693 YNKGGK
-699 MVAVAFSSTEFSS
+699 MVAVAITSSAFNS

-722 KSDSTF
+722 KKDRTF
-728 NDYIEARGF
+728 TDYTEVRGF
-737 LAGSAEANTE
+737 LAGMDQANTE

-752 LPSGVEMKEVVDG
+752 NSNVDAADAVDG
-765 KIYLYST
+765 QIYLYT
-772 DSDGYF
+772 KDSDGYL
-778 KLKEAGDDLITVNG
+778 KLKEAGDNLITVNG
-792 KAANVSSSSVVIG
+792 KPTNVSSSSVVVKG
-805 NTEYAVTS
+805 KEYAVTS

-830 LGAAPEDDDIITY
+830 LGAAPEDDDVITY
-843 MLVDGDEI
+843 MLVDDDEI
-851 LMMVV
+851 LMMVI
-856 DNTAEEKPE
+856 DNTAEETPE
-865 TPENITVTVANGKIT
+865 TPDNVTVTVKDDKIT
-880 LTYTG
+880 LTYTKEEPG
-885 ETAPSVDEQATAVVE
+885 VTDQANAVVA

-912 PASEEGLSANG
+912 TVAGGKVTGVSAKMG
-923 ITAKKDVITYTF
+923 VVSYTF
-935 TYELKAA
+935 TYEMVKAA
-942 EATE
+942 E

>member
-61 TYDPEGIVT
+61 TYDPTGIVT

-90 GDVTKYS
+90 GNVTKYS

-150 AIEGFTGASWEVN
+150 AIEGFTGANWEVN

-200 EQVTYKYTLVANGD
+200 EQVTYKYTMVANGD
-214 GTFTSVTEIDKS
+214 GTFTSVTEIDKT

-276 IVITNGGADEDQ
+276 IVITNGGKDEDQ

-306 GRTVRLYVKSG
+306 GRTVRLYVKTG

-363 ATNYADLTTL
+363 ATNYADLTDL
-373 SSDAAKADGTQGVQK
+373 SSDAAKADGTHGVQK

-425 NYSGASTLSVDD
+425 NYSGAATLSVDD

-449 NDYVLASFIGGKLH
+449 NDYVLAAFIGGKLH

-478 SSSLTVD
+478 STSLTVD

-548 AEAGSSIGTD
+548 SEAGSSIGTD

-575 GDSDIDIVK
+575 DDSDIDIEDD
-584 GDSAYDADN
+584 GDFE
-593 GTVGEEKV
+593 G
-601 QGMIFAYKVTNN
+601 QIFAYKVSGN
-613 EIKLTNP
+613 EIKLTRP
-620 AGGFAEGDNI
+620 AGKTAEGEKVV
-630 TFEKGKTTVSGLTVG
+630 FEKGKTTVDGLTTADG
-645 TNQTKFANKNTVFF
+645 QTKFANKNTVFF
-659 YVTMKD
+659 YVTTKTTGNVTK
-665 DEIIDGV
+665 IDSV

-679 AAPDVDDSAAAYAA
+679 AAPDVDKEDNASAFAA
-693 YNKAGK
+693 YNKGGK
-699 MVAVAFSSTEFSS
+699 MVAVAITSSAFNS

-722 KSDSTF
+722 KKDRTF
-728 NDYIEARGF
+728 TDYTEVRGF
-737 LAGSAEANTE
+737 LAGMDQANTE

-752 LPSGVEMKEVVDG
+752 NSNVDAADAVDG
-765 KIYLYST
+765 QIYLYT
-772 DSDGYF
+772 KDSDGYL
-778 KLKEAGDDLITVNG
+778 KLKEAGDNLITVNG
-792 KAANVSSSSVVIG
+792 KPTNVSSSSVVVKG
-805 NTEYAVTS
+805 KEYAVTS

-830 LGAAPEDDDIITY
+830 LGAAPEDDDVITY
-843 MLVDGDEI
+843 MLVDDDEI
-851 LMMVV
+851 LMMVI
-856 DNTAEEKPE
+856 DNTAEETPE
-865 TPENITVTVANGKIT
+865 TPDNVTVTVKDDKIT
-880 LTYTG
+880 LTYTKEEPG
-885 ETAPSVDEQATAVVE
+885 VTDQANAVVA

-912 PASEEGLSANG
+912 TVAGGKVTGVSAKMG
-923 ITAKKDVITYTF
+923 VVSYTF
-935 TYELKAA
+935 TYEMVKAA
-942 EATE
+942 E

>member
-61 TYDPEGIVT
+61 TYDPTGIVT
-70 RGEMAKMICV
+70 RAEMAKMICV

-108 YIEYCAIRGIVAG
+108 YIEYCAIRNIVAG

-150 AIEGFTGASWEVN
+150 AIEGFTGANWEVN

-214 GTFTSVTEIDKS
+214 GTFTSVTEIDKT

-276 IVITNGGADEDQ
+276 IVITNGGKEEDQ

-306 GRTVRLYVKSG
+306 GRTVRLYVKTG

-363 ATNYADLTTL
+363 ATNYADLTDL
-373 SSDAAKADGTQGVQK
+373 SSDAAKADGTHGVQK

-425 NYSGASTLSVDD
+425 NYSGAATLSVDD

-449 NDYVLASFIGGKLH
+449 NDYVLAAFIGGKLH

-478 SSSLTVD
+478 STSLTVD

-548 AEAGSSIGTD
+548 SEAGSSIGTD

-575 GDSDIDIVK
+575 DDSDIDIEDD
-584 GDSAYDADN
+584 GDFE
-593 GTVGEEKV
+593 G
-601 QGMIFAYKVTNN
+601 QIFAYKVSGN

-620 AGGFAEGDNI
+620 AGKTAEGK
-630 TFEKGKTTVSGLTVG
+630 TVVFEKGKTTVDGLTTVEG
-645 TNQTKFANKNTVFF
+645 QTKFANKNTVFF
-659 YVTMKD
+659 YVTLK
-665 DEIIDGV
+665 ENGGIDSV

-679 AAPDVDDSAAAYAA
+679 AAPDVDKEDNASAFAA
-693 YNKAGK
+693 YNKGGK
-699 MVAVAFSSTEFSS
+699 MVAVAITSKEFNS

-737 LAGSAEANTE
+737 LAGSAEANTS

-772 DSDGYF
+772 DSDGYL
-778 KLKEAGDDLITVNG
+778 KLKEAGDNLITVNG
-792 KAANVSSSSVVIG
+792 KATNVSSSSVVVKG
-805 NTEYAVTS
+805 KEYAVTS

-830 LGAAPEDDDIITY
+830 LGAAPEDDDVITY
-843 MLVDGDEI
+843 MLVDDDEI
-851 LMMVV
+851 LMMVI
-856 DNTAEEKPE
+856 DNTAEETPE
-865 TPENITVTVANGKIT
+865 TPDNVTVTVANGKIT

-885 ETAPSVDEQATAVVE
+885 KTAPSVDEQATAVVE

-912 PASEEGLSANG
+912 PATEEGLSVKG
-923 ITAKKDVITYTF
+923 ITAKKGVITYTF
-935 TYELKAA
+935 TYDVKAA
-942 EATE
+942 E

>member
-61 TYDPEGIVT
+61 TYDPTGIVT

-90 GDVTKYS
+90 GNVTKYS

-150 AIEGFTGASWEVN
+150 AIEGFTGANWEVN

-200 EQVTYKYTLVANGD
+200 EQVTYKYTMVANGD
-214 GTFTSVTEIDKS
+214 GTFTSVTEIDKT

-276 IVITNGGADEDQ
+276 IVITNGGKDEDQ

-306 GRTVRLYVKSG
+306 GRTVRLYVKTG

-338 TDASD
+338 TDASA

-363 ATNYADLTTL
+363 ATNYADLTDL
-373 SSDAAKADGTQGVQK
+373 SSDAAKADGTHGVQK

-425 NYSGASTLSVDD
+425 NYSGAATLSVDD

-449 NDYVLASFIGGKLH
+449 NDYVLAAFIGGKLH

-478 SSSLTVD
+478 STSLTVD

-548 AEAGSSIGTD
+548 SEAGSSIGTD

-575 GDSDIDIVK
+575 DDSDIDIEDD
-584 GDSAYDADN
+584 GDFE
-593 GTVGEEKV
+593 G
-601 QGMIFAYKVTNN
+601 QIFAYKVSGN
-613 EIKLTNP
+613 EIKLTKP
-620 AGGFAEGDNI
+620 AGKTAEGEKVV
-630 TFEKGKTTVSGLTVG
+630 FEKGKTTVDGLTTADG
-645 TNQTKFANKNTVFF
+645 QTKFANKNTVFF
-659 YVTMKD
+659 YVTTKTTGNVTK
-665 DEIIDGV
+665 IDSV

-679 AAPDVDDSAAAYAA
+679 AAPDVDKEDNASAFAA
-693 YNKAGK
+693 YNKGGK
-699 MVAVAFSSTEFSS
+699 MVAVAITSSAFNS

-722 KSDSTF
+722 KKDRTF
-728 NDYIEARGF
+728 TDYTEVRGF
-737 LAGSAEANTE
+737 LAGMDQANTE

-752 LPSGVEMKEVVDG
+752 NSNVDAADAVDG
-765 KIYLYST
+765 QIYLYT
-772 DSDGYF
+772 KDSDGYL
-778 KLKEAGDDLITVNG
+778 KLKEAGDNLITVNG
-792 KAANVSSSSVVIG
+792 KPTNVSSSSVVVKG
-805 NTEYAVTS
+805 KEYAVTS

-830 LGAAPEDDDIITY
+830 LGAAPEDDDVITY
-843 MLVDGDEI
+843 MLVDDDEI
-851 LMMVV
+851 LMMVI
-856 DNTAEEKPE
+856 DNTAEETPE
-865 TPENITVTVANGKIT
+865 TPDNVTVTVKDDKIT
-880 LTYTG
+880 LTYTKEEPG
-885 ETAPSVDEQATAVVE
+885 VTDQANAVVA

-912 PASEEGLSANG
+912 TVAGGKVTGVSAKMG
-923 ITAKKDVITYTF
+923 VVSYTF
-935 TYELKAA
+935 TYEMVKAA
-942 EATE
+942 E

>member
-61 TYDPEGIVT
+61 TYDPTGIVT

-90 GDVTKYS
+90 GNVTKYS

-150 AIEGFTGASWEVN
+150 AIEGFTGANWEVN

-200 EQVTYKYTLVANGD
+200 EQVTYKYTMVANGD
-214 GTFTSVTEIDKS
+214 GTFTSVTEIDKT

-276 IVITNGGADEDQ
+276 IVITNGGKDEDQ

-306 GRTVRLYVKSG
+306 GRTVRLYVKTG

-363 ATNYADLTTL
+363 ATNYADLTDL
-373 SSDAAKADGTQGVQK
+373 SSDAAKADGTHGVQK

-425 NYSGASTLSVDD
+425 NYSGAATLSVDD

-449 NDYVLASFIGGKLH
+449 NDYVLAAFIGGKLH

-478 SSSLTVD
+478 STSLTVD

-548 AEAGSSIGTD
+548 SEAGSSIGTD

-575 GDSDIDIVK
+575 DDSDIDIEDD
-584 GDSAYDADN
+584 GDFE
-593 GTVGEEKV
+593 GK
-601 QGMIFAYKVTNN
+601 IFAYKVSGN
-613 EIKLTNP
+613 EIKLTKP
-620 AGGFAEGDNI
+620 AGKTAEGEKVV
-630 TFEKGKTTVSGLTVG
+630 FEKGKTTVDGLTTADG
-645 TNQTKFANKNTVFF
+645 QTKFANKNTVFF
-659 YVTMKD
+659 YVTTKTTGNVTK
-665 DEIIDGV
+665 IDSV

-679 AAPDVDDSAAAYAA
+679 AAPDVDKEDNASAFAA
-693 YNKAGK
+693 YNKGGK
-699 MVAVAFSSTEFSS
+699 MVAVAITSSAFNS

-722 KSDSTF
+722 KKDRTF
-728 NDYIEARGF
+728 TDYTEVRGF
-737 LAGSAEANTE
+737 LAGMDQANTE

-752 LPSGVEMKEVVDG
+752 NSNVDAADAVDG
-765 KIYLYST
+765 QIYLYT
-772 DSDGYF
+772 KDSDGYL
-778 KLKEAGDDLITVNG
+778 KLKEAGDNLITVNG
-792 KAANVSSSSVVIG
+792 KPTNVSSSSVVVKG
-805 NTEYAVTS
+805 KEYAVTS

-830 LGAAPEDDDIITY
+830 LGAAPEDDDVITY
-843 MLVDGDEI
+843 MLVDDDEI
-851 LMMVV
+851 LMMVI
-856 DNTAEEKPE
+856 DNTAEETPE
-865 TPENITVTVANGKIT
+865 TPDNVTVTVKDDKIT
-880 LTYTG
+880 LTYTKEEPG
-885 ETAPSVDEQATAVVE
+885 VTDQANAVVA

-912 PASEEGLSANG
+912 TVAGGKVTGVSAKMG
-923 ITAKKDVITYTF
+923 VVSYTF
-935 TYELKAA
+935 TYEMVKAA
-942 EATE
+942 E

>member
-1 MRNLK
+1 M
-6 RVLSLALASVMLI
+6 
-19 GMMVVGASAANYD
+19 
-32 DFSDKDKIV
+32 
-41 NKEAVSTL
+41 E
-49 VELGVIAGKDDG
+49 
-61 TYDPEGIVT
+61 
-70 RGEMAKMICV
+70 
-80 VLNGGKDPSL
+80 NG
-90 GDVTKYS
+90 
-97 YTDTVGHWAAP
+97 
-108 YIEYCAIRGIVAG
+108 R
-121 KGDGTF
+121 
-127 GPNET
+127 
-132 VTGSQAAKMLL
+132 
-143 VAAGYQS
+143 
-150 AIEGFTGASWEVN
+150 
-163 TNVRANA
+163 
-170 VGLYDGLDI
+170 
-179 NPSQGLTRDSAA
+179 
-191 QMVYNILDV
+191 
-200 EQVTYKYTLVANGD
+200 
-214 GTFTSVTEIDKS
+214 
-226 ADNKTVLEDKFG
+226 

-276 IVITNGGADEDQ
+276 IVITNGGKDEDQ

-306 GRTVRLYVKSG
+306 GRTVRLYVKTG

-363 ATNYADLTTL
+363 ATNYADLTDL
-373 SSDAAKADGTQGVQK
+373 SSDAAKADGTHGVQK

-425 NYSGASTLSVDD
+425 NYSGAATLSVDD

-449 NDYVLASFIGGKLH
+449 NDYVLAAFIGGKLH

-478 SSSLTVD
+478 NTSLTVD

-531 AVGAPEASAYD
+531 AVGEPEASAYD

-548 AEAGSSIGTD
+548 SEAGSSIGTD

-575 GDSDIDIVK
+575 DDSDIDIT
-584 GDSAYDADN
+584 YD
-593 GTVGEEKV
+593 GEYEG
-601 QGMIFAYKVTNN
+601 QIFAYKVTKN

-620 AGGFAEGDNI
+620 AGKTAKGEQV
-630 TFEKGKTTVSGLTVG
+630 TFEKGKTTVDGLKTSIVDG
-645 TNQTKFANKNTVFF
+645 QSQTRFANKNTVFF
-659 YVTMKD
+659 YVTTKTTGKVTK
-665 DEIIDGV
+665 IDSV

-679 AAPDVDDSAAAYAA
+679 AAPDVDKEDNASAFAA
-693 YNKAGK
+693 YNKGGK
-699 MVAVAFSSTEFSS
+699 MVAVAITSSAFNS

-722 KSDSTF
+722 KKDRTF
-728 NDYIEARGF
+728 TDYTEVRGF
-737 LAGSAEANTE
+737 LAGTDQANTE

-752 LPSGVEMKEVVDG
+752 NSNVDAADAVDG
-765 KIYLYST
+765 AIYLYT
-772 DSDGYF
+772 KDSDGYL
-778 KLKEAGDDLITVNG
+778 KLKDAGKDLIHVNG
-792 KAANVSSSSVVIG
+792 VATNVSSSSVVVNG
-805 NTEYAVTS
+805 KEYAVTS

-818 DNTDN
+818 DNTDDPN
-823 PGTPSAT
+823 PPSAT
-830 LGAAPEDDDIITY
+830 LGAAPEDDDYITY
-843 MLVDGDEI
+843 MLVDDDEI

-856 DNTAEEKPE
+856 DNTAEKKPVA
-865 TPENITVTVANGKIT
+865 PESITVKVKDDKIT
-880 LTYTG
+880 LTYTKEEPG
-885 ETAPSVDEQATAVVE
+885 VTDQANAVVA

-912 PASEEGLSANG
+912 TVAGGKVTGVSAKMG
-923 ITAKKDVITYTF
+923 VVSYTF
-935 TYELKAA
+935 TYEMVKAA
-942 EATE
+942 E

>member
-61 TYDPEGIVT
+61 TYDPTGIVT
-70 RGEMAKMICV
+70 RAEMAKMICV

-108 YIEYCAIRGIVAG
+108 YIEYCAIRSIVAG

-127 GPNET
+127 APNET

-150 AIEGFTGASWEVN
+150 AIEGFTGANWEVN

-214 GTFTSVTEIDKS
+214 GTFTSVTEIDKT

-276 IVITNGGADEDQ
+276 IVITNGGKDEDQ

-306 GRTVRLYVKSG
+306 GRTVRLYVKTG

-363 ATNYADLTTL
+363 ATNYADLTDL
-373 SSDAAKADGTQGVQK
+373 SSDAAKADGTHGVQK

-425 NYSGASTLSVDD
+425 NYSGAATLSVDD

-449 NDYVLASFIGGKLH
+449 NDYVLAAFIGGKLH

-478 SSSLTVD
+478 STSLTVD

-548 AEAGSSIGTD
+548 SEAGSSIGTD

-575 GDSDIDIVK
+575 DDSDIDIT
-584 GDSAYDADN
+584 YD
-593 GTVGEEKV
+593 GEYEG
-601 QGMIFAYKVTNN
+601 QIFAYKVTKN
-613 EIKLTNP
+613 EIKLTKP
-620 AGGFAEGDNI
+620 TTTAESESAVV
-630 TFEKGKTTVSGLTVG
+630 FEKGKTTVSGLKDNAT
-645 TNQTKFANKNTVFF
+645 TKFSNKNTVFF
-659 YVTMKD
+659 YVTTKTTGKVTK
-665 DEIIDGV
+665 IDSV

-679 AAPDVDDSAAAYAA
+679 AAPDVDKEDNASAFAA
-693 YNKAGK
+693 YNKGGK
-699 MVAVAFSSTEFSS
+699 MVAVAITSSAFNS

-722 KSDSTF
+722 KKDRTF
-728 NDYIEARGF
+728 TDYTEVRGF
-737 LAGSAEANTE
+737 LAGMDQANIE

-752 LPSGVEMKEVVDG
+752 NSNVDAADAVDG
-765 KIYLYST
+765 QIYLYT
-772 DSDGYF
+772 KDSDGYL
-778 KLKEAGDDLITVNG
+778 KLKEAGDNLITVNG
-792 KAANVSSSSVVIG
+792 KPTNVSSSSVVVKG
-805 NTEYAVTS
+805 KEYAVTS

-830 LGAAPEDDDIITY
+830 LGAAPEDDDVITY
-843 MLVDGDEI
+843 MLVDDDEI
-851 LMMVV
+851 LMMVI
-856 DNTAEEKPE
+856 DNTAEE
-865 TPENITVTVANGKIT
+865 TPATPDNVTVTVKDDKIT
-880 LTYTG
+880 LTYTKEEPG
-885 ETAPSVDEQATAVVE
+885 VTDQANAVVA

-912 PASEEGLSANG
+912 TVAGGKVTGVSAKMG
-923 ITAKKDVITYTF
+923 VVSYTF
-935 TYELKAA
+935 TYEMVKAA
-942 EATE
+942 E

>member
-61 TYDPEGIVT
+61 TYDPTGIVT
-70 RGEMAKMICV
+70 RAEMAKMICV

-108 YIEYCAIRGIVAG
+108 YIEYCAIRSIVAG

-127 GPNET
+127 APNET

-150 AIEGFTGASWEVN
+150 AIEGFTGANWEVN

-214 GTFTSVTEIDKS
+214 GTFTSVTEIDKT

-276 IVITNGGADEDQ
+276 IVITNGGKDEDQ

-306 GRTVRLYVKSG
+306 GRTVRLYVKTG

-363 ATNYADLTTL
+363 ATNYADLTDL
-373 SSDAAKADGTQGVQK
+373 SSDAAKADGTHGVQK

-425 NYSGASTLSVDD
+425 NYSGAATLSVDD

-449 NDYVLASFIGGKLH
+449 NDYVLAAFIGGKLH

-478 SSSLTVD
+478 NTSLTVD

-531 AVGAPEASAYD
+531 AVGEPEASAYD

-548 AEAGSSIGTD
+548 AEAASNIGTD

-575 GDSDIDIVK
+575 DDSDIDILP
-584 GDSAYDADN
+584 GDSAYN
-593 GTVGEEKV
+593 PEKKTVGEDAAR
-601 QGMIFAYKVTNN
+601 GLIFAYKVTNN
-613 EIKLTNP
+613 EIKLTKP
-620 AGGFAEGDNI
+620 AGGMAEGEQV
-630 TFEKGKTTVSGLTVG
+630 TFEKGKTTVDGLKTEA
-645 TNQTKFANKNTVFF
+645 NQTKFANKNTVFF
-659 YVTMKD
+659 YVTLKD
-665 DEIIDGV
+665 DEKIDDV

-679 AAPDVDDSAAAYAA
+679 AAPDVDKEDSAIALAA

-699 MVAVAFSSTEFSS
+699 MVAVAITSEEFDS

-722 KSDSTF
+722 KKDRTF
-728 NDYIEARGF
+728 TDYTEVRGF
-737 LAGSAEANTE
+737 LAGTDQANTE

-752 LPSGVEMKEVVDG
+752 NSNVDAADAVDG
-765 KIYLYST
+765 AIYLYT
-772 DSDGYF
+772 KDSDGYL
-778 KLKEAGDDLITVNG
+778 KLKDAGKDLIHVNG
-792 KAANVSSSSVVIG
+792 VATNVSSSSVVVNG
-805 NTEYAVTS
+805 KEYAVTS

-818 DNTDN
+818 DNTDDPN
-823 PGTPSAT
+823 PPSAT
-830 LGAAPEDDDIITY
+830 LGAAPEDDDYITY
-843 MLVDGDEI
+843 MLVDDDEI

-856 DNTAEEKPE
+856 DNTAEE
-865 TPENITVTVANGKIT
+865 TPATPDNVTVTVKDDKIT
-880 LTYTG
+880 LTYTKEEPG
-885 ETAPSVDEQATAVVE
+885 VTDQANAVVA

-912 PASEEGLSANG
+912 TVAGGKVTGVSAKMG
-923 ITAKKDVITYTF
+923 VVSYTF
-935 TYELKAA
+935 TYEMVKAA
-942 EATE
+942 E

>member
-61 TYDPEGIVT
+61 TYDPTGIVT
-70 RGEMAKMICV
+70 RAEMAKMICV

-108 YIEYCAIRGIVAG
+108 YIEYCAIRNIVAG

-150 AIEGFTGASWEVN
+150 AIEGFTGANWEVK

-214 GTFTSVTEIDKS
+214 GTFTSVNEIDKT

-276 IVITNGGADEDQ
+276 IVITNGGKDEDQ

-306 GRTVRLYVKSG
+306 GRTVRLYVKTG

-363 ATNYADLTTL
+363 ATNYADLTAL
-373 SSDAAKADGTQGVQK
+373 SSDAAKADGTHGVQK

-425 NYSGASTLSVDD
+425 NYSGAATLSVDD

-449 NDYVLASFIGGKLH
+449 NDYVLAAFIGGKLH

-478 SSSLTVD
+478 STSLTVD

-548 AEAGSSIGTD
+548 SEAGSSIGTD

-575 GDSDIDIVK
+575 DDSDIDIEDDGDFK
-584 GDSAYDADN
+584 G
-593 GTVGEEKV
+593 
-601 QGMIFAYKVTNN
+601 QIFAYKVSGN
-613 EIKLTNP
+613 EIKLTKP
-620 AGGFAEGDNI
+620 AGKTAEGEKVV
-630 TFEKGKTTVSGLTVG
+630 FEKGKTTVDGLTTADG
-645 TNQTKFANKNTVFF
+645 QTKFANKNTVFF
-659 YVTMKD
+659 YVTTKTTGNVTK
-665 DEIIDGV
+665 IDSV

-679 AAPDVDDSAAAYAA
+679 AAPDVDKEDNASAFAA
-693 YNKAGK
+693 YNKGGK
-699 MVAVAFSSTEFSS
+699 MVAVAITSSAFNS

-722 KSDSTF
+722 KKDRTF
-728 NDYIEARGF
+728 TDYTEVRGF
-737 LAGSAEANTE
+737 LAGMDQANTE

-752 LPSGVEMKEVVDG
+752 NSNVDAADAVDG
-765 KIYLYST
+765 QIYLYT
-772 DSDGYF
+772 KDSDGYL
-778 KLKEAGDDLITVNG
+778 KLKEAGDNLITVNG
-792 KAANVSSSSVVIG
+792 KPTNVSSSSVVVKG
-805 NTEYAVTS
+805 KEYAVTS

-830 LGAAPEDDDIITY
+830 LGAAPEDDDVITY
-843 MLVDGDEI
+843 MLVDDDEI
-851 LMMVV
+851 LMMVI
-856 DNTAEEKPE
+856 DNTAEETPE
-865 TPENITVTVANGKIT
+865 TPDNVTVTVKDDKIT
-880 LTYTG
+880 LTYTKEEPG
-885 ETAPSVDEQATAVVE
+885 VTDQANAVVA

-912 PASEEGLSANG
+912 TVAGGKVTGVSAKMG
-923 ITAKKDVITYTF
+923 VVSYTF
-935 TYELKAA
+935 TYEMVKAA
-942 EATE
+942 E

>member
-61 TYDPEGIVT
+61 TYDPTGIVT
-70 RGEMAKMICV
+70 RAEMAKMICV

-108 YIEYCAIRGIVAG
+108 YIEYCAIRSIVAG

-150 AIEGFTGASWEVN
+150 AIEGFTGANWEVN
-163 TNVRANA
+163 TNVQANA

-191 QMVYNILDV
+191 QMVYNVLDV
-200 EQVTYKYTLVANGD
+200 DQVTYKYTLVANGD
-214 GTFTSVTEIDKS
+214 GTFTSVTEIDKT

-261 NKVLVGSALDAGKTK
+261 NKVLIGSALDAGKTK
-276 IVITNGGADEDQ
+276 IVITNGGKDEDQ

-306 GRTVRLYVKSG
+306 GRTVRLYVKTG

-338 TDASD
+338 IDASD
-343 DSINSVADDNSLDIV
+343 DSIKDVADDNSLDIV

-363 ATNYADLTTL
+363 ATNYADLTDL
-373 SSDAAKADGTQGVQK
+373 SSDAAKAKGTHGVQK

-425 NYSGASTLSVDD
+425 NYSGAATLSVDD

-449 NDYVLASFIGGKLH
+449 NDYVLAAFIGGKLH

-478 SSSLTVD
+478 NTSLTVD

-531 AVGAPEASAYD
+531 AVGEPEASAYD

-548 AEAGSSIGTD
+548 SEAGSSIGTD

-575 GDSDIDIVK
+575 DDSDIDIT
-584 GDSAYDADN
+584 YD
-593 GTVGEEKV
+593 GEYEG
-601 QGMIFAYKVTNN
+601 QIFAYKVTKN
-613 EIKLTNP
+613 EIKLTKP
-620 AGGFAEGDNI
+620 TTTAESESAVV
-630 TFEKGKTTVSGLTVG
+630 FEKGKTTVSGLKDNAT
-645 TNQTKFANKNTVFF
+645 TKFSNKNTVFF
-659 YVTMKD
+659 YVTTKTTGKVTK
-665 DEIIDGV
+665 IDSV

-679 AAPDVDDSAAAYAA
+679 AAPDVDKEDNASAFAA
-693 YNKAGK
+693 YNKGGK
-699 MVAVAFSSTEFSS
+699 MVAVAITSSAFNS

-722 KSDSTF
+722 KKDRTF
-728 NDYIEARGF
+728 TDYTEVRGF
-737 LAGSAEANTE
+737 LAGTDQANIE

-752 LPSGVEMKEVVDG
+752 NSNVDAADAVDG
-765 KIYLYST
+765 QIYLYT
-772 DSDGYF
+772 KDSDGYL
-778 KLKEAGDDLITVNG
+778 KLKDAGKDLIHVNG
-792 KAANVSSSSVVIG
+792 VATNVSSSSVVVNG
-805 NTEYAVTS
+805 KEYAVTS

-818 DNTDN
+818 DNTDDPN
-823 PGTPSAT
+823 PPSAT
-830 LGAAPEDDDIITY
+830 LGAAPEDDDYITY
-843 MLVDGDEI
+843 MLVDDDEI

-856 DNTAEEKPE
+856 DNTAEKKPVA
-865 TPENITVTVANGKIT
+865 PESITVKVKDDKIT
-880 LTYTG
+880 LTYTKEEPG
-885 ETAPSVDEQATAVVE
+885 VTDQANAVVA
-900 KLTALGYTDIDV
+900 KLTDLGYTDIDV
-912 PASEEGLSANG
+912 TVAGGKVTGVSAKMG
-923 ITAKKDVITYTF
+923 VVSYTF
-935 TYELKAA
+935 TYEMKAA
-942 EATE
+942 E

>member
-19 GMMVVGASAANYD
+19 GMMVVGASAVNYD

-61 TYDPEGIVT
+61 TYDPTGIVT

-90 GDVTKYS
+90 GNVTKYS

-150 AIEGFTGASWEVN
+150 AIEGFTGANWEVN

-214 GTFTSVTEIDKS
+214 GTFTSVTEIDKT

-276 IVITNGGADEDQ
+276 IVITNGGKDEDQ

-306 GRTVRLYVKSG
+306 GRTVRLYVKTG

-363 ATNYADLTTL
+363 ATNYADLTDL
-373 SSDAAKADGTQGVQK
+373 SSDAAKADGTHGVQK

-425 NYSGASTLSVDD
+425 NYSGAATLSVDD

-449 NDYVLASFIGGKLH
+449 NDYVLAAFIGGKLH

-478 SSSLTVD
+478 STSLTVD

-548 AEAGSSIGTD
+548 SEAGSSIGTD

-575 GDSDIDIVK
+575 DDSDIDIEDD
-584 GDSAYDADN
+584 GDFE
-593 GTVGEEKV
+593 G
-601 QGMIFAYKVTNN
+601 QIFAYKVSGN
-613 EIKLTNP
+613 EIKLTKP
-620 AGGFAEGDNI
+620 AGKTAEGEKVV
-630 TFEKGKTTVSGLTVG
+630 FEKGKTTVDGLTTADG
-645 TNQTKFANKNTVFF
+645 QTKFANKNTVFF
-659 YVTMKD
+659 YVTTKTTGNVTK
-665 DEIIDGV
+665 IDSV

-679 AAPDVDDSAAAYAA
+679 AAPDVDKEDNASAFAA
-693 YNKAGK
+693 YNKGGK
-699 MVAVAFSSTEFSS
+699 MVAVAITSSAFNS

-722 KSDSTF
+722 KKDRTF
-728 NDYIEARGF
+728 TDYTEVRGF
-737 LAGSAEANTE
+737 LAGMDQANTE

-752 LPSGVEMKEVVDG
+752 NSNVDAADAVDG
-765 KIYLYST
+765 QIYLYT
-772 DSDGYF
+772 KDSDGYL
-778 KLKEAGDDLITVNG
+778 KLKEAGDNLITVNG
-792 KAANVSSSSVVIG
+792 KPTNVSSSSVVVKG
-805 NTEYAVTS
+805 KEYAVTS

-830 LGAAPEDDDIITY
+830 LGAAPEDDDVITY
-843 MLVDGDEI
+843 MLVDDDEI
-851 LMMVV
+851 LMMVI
-856 DNTAEEKPE
+856 DNTAEETPE
-865 TPENITVTVANGKIT
+865 TPDNVTVTVKDDKIT
-880 LTYTG
+880 LTYTKEEPG
-885 ETAPSVDEQATAVVE
+885 VTDQANAVVA

-912 PASEEGLSANG
+912 TVAGGKVTGVSAKMG
-923 ITAKKDVITYTF
+923 VVSYTF
-935 TYELKAA
+935 TYEMVKAA
-942 EATE
+942 E

>member
-6 RVLSLALASVMLI
+6 RVLSLALASIMLI

-61 TYDPEGIVT
+61 TYDPTGIVT
-70 RGEMAKMICV
+70 RAEMAKMICV

-108 YIEYCAIRGIVAG
+108 YIEYCAIRNIVAG

-150 AIEGFTGASWEVN
+150 AIEGFTGANWEVN

-214 GTFTSVTEIDKS
+214 GTFTSVTEIDKT

-276 IVITNGGADEDQ
+276 IVITNGGKDEDQ

-306 GRTVRLYVKSG
+306 GRTVRLYVKTG

-363 ATNYADLTTL
+363 ATNYADLTDL
-373 SSDAAKADGTQGVQK
+373 SSDAAKADGTHGVQK

-425 NYSGASTLSVDD
+425 NYSGAATLSVDD

-449 NDYVLASFIGGKLH
+449 NDYVLAAFIGGKLH

-478 SSSLTVD
+478 STSLTVD

-548 AEAGSSIGTD
+548 SEAGSSIGTD

-575 GDSDIDIVK
+575 GDSDIDIEAD
-584 GDSAYDADN
+584 GDYE
-593 GTVGEEKV
+593 G
-601 QGMIFAYKVTNN
+601 QIFAYKVSGD

-620 AGGFAEGDNI
+620 AGKTAEGK
-630 TFEKGKTTVSGLTVG
+630 TVVFEKGKTTVDGLTTAEG
-645 TNQTKFANKNTVFF
+645 QTKFANKNTVFF
-659 YVTMKD
+659 YVTLK
-665 DEIIDGV
+665 EKGGIDSV

-679 AAPDVDDSAAAYAA
+679 AAPDVDKEDNASAFAA
-693 YNKAGK
+693 YNKGGK
-699 MVAVAFSSTEFSS
+699 MVAVAITSKEFNS

-737 LAGSAEANTE
+737 LAGSAEANTS

-772 DSDGYF
+772 DSDGYL
-778 KLKEAGDDLITVNG
+778 KLKEAGDNLITVNG
-792 KAANVSSSSVVIG
+792 KATNVSSSSVVVKG
-805 NTEYAVTS
+805 KEYAVTS

-830 LGAAPEDDDIITY
+830 LGAAPEDDDVITY
-843 MLVDGDEI
+843 MLVDDDEI
-851 LMMVV
+851 LMMVI
-856 DNTAEEKPE
+856 DNTAEETPE
-865 TPENITVTVANGKIT
+865 TPDNVTVTVANGKIT

-912 PASEEGLSANG
+912 PASEAGLSADG
-923 ITAKKDVITYTF
+923 ITAKKGVITYTF

-942 EATE
+942 E

>member
-61 TYDPEGIVT
+61 TYDPTGIVT
-70 RGEMAKMICV
+70 RAEMAKMICV

-108 YIEYCAIRGIVAG
+108 YIEYCAIRNIVAG

-150 AIEGFTGASWEVN
+150 AIEGFTGANWEVN

-214 GTFTSVTEIDKS
+214 GTFTSVTEIDKT

-276 IVITNGGADEDQ
+276 IVITNGGKDEDQ

-306 GRTVRLYVKSG
+306 GRTVRLYVKTG

-363 ATNYADLTTL
+363 ATNYADLTDL
-373 SSDAAKADGTQGVQK
+373 SSDAAKADGTHGVQK

-425 NYSGASTLSVDD
+425 NYSGAATLSVDD

-449 NDYVLASFIGGKLH
+449 NDYVLAAFIGGKLH

-478 SSSLTVD
+478 NTSLTVD

-531 AVGAPEASAYD
+531 AVGEPEASAYD

-548 AEAGSSIGTD
+548 SEAGSSIGTD

-575 GDSDIDIVK
+575 DDSDIDIT
-584 GDSAYDADN
+584 YD
-593 GTVGEEKV
+593 GEYEG
-601 QGMIFAYKVTNN
+601 QIFAYKVTKN

-620 AGGFAEGDNI
+620 AGKTAKGEQV
-630 TFEKGKTTVSGLTVG
+630 TFEKGKTTVDGLKTSIVDG
-645 TNQTKFANKNTVFF
+645 QSQTRFANKNTVFF
-659 YVTMKD
+659 YVTTKTTGKVTK
-665 DEIIDGV
+665 IDSV

-679 AAPDVDDSAAAYAA
+679 AAPDVDKEDNASAFAA
-693 YNKAGK
+693 YNKGGK
-699 MVAVAFSSTEFSS
+699 MVAVAITSKEFNS

-737 LAGSAEANTE
+737 LAGSAEANTS

-772 DSDGYF
+772 DSDGYL
-778 KLKEAGDDLITVNG
+778 KLKEAGDNLITVNG
-792 KAANVSSSSVVIG
+792 KATNVSSSSVVVKG
-805 NTEYAVTS
+805 KEYAVTS

-830 LGAAPEDDDIITY
+830 LGAAPEDDDVITY
-843 MLVDGDEI
+843 MLVDDDEI
-851 LMMVV
+851 LMMVI
-856 DNTAEEKPE
+856 DNTAEETPE
-865 TPENITVTVANGKIT
+865 TPDNVTVTVANGKIT

-885 ETAPSVDEQATAVVE
+885 KTAPSVDEQATAVVE

-912 PASEEGLSANG
+912 PATEEGLSVKG
-923 ITAKKDVITYTF
+923 ITAKKGVITYTF
-935 TYELKAA
+935 TYDVKAA
-942 EATE
+942 E

>member
-61 TYDPEGIVT
+61 TYDPTGIVT
-70 RGEMAKMICV
+70 RAEMAKMICV

-108 YIEYCAIRGIVAG
+108 YIEYCAIRSIVAG

-150 AIEGFTGASWEVN
+150 AIEGFTGANWEVN

-214 GTFTSVTEIDKS
+214 GTFTSVTEIDKT

-276 IVITNGGADEDQ
+276 IVITNGGKDEDQ

-306 GRTVRLYVKSG
+306 GRTVRLYVKTG

-363 ATNYADLTTL
+363 ATNYADLTDL
-373 SSDAAKADGTQGVQK
+373 SSDAAKADGTHGVQK

-425 NYSGASTLSVDD
+425 NYSGAATLSVDD

-449 NDYVLASFIGGKLH
+449 NDYVLAAFIGGKLH

-478 SSSLTVD
+478 STSLTVD

-548 AEAGSSIGTD
+548 SEAGSSIGTD

-575 GDSDIDIVK
+575 DDSDIDIEDD
-584 GDSAYDADN
+584 GDFE
-593 GTVGEEKV
+593 G
-601 QGMIFAYKVTNN
+601 QIFAYKVSGN
-613 EIKLTNP
+613 EIKLTKP
-620 AGGFAEGDNI
+620 AGKTAEGEKVV
-630 TFEKGKTTVSGLTVG
+630 FEKGKTTVDGLTTADG
-645 TNQTKFANKNTVFF
+645 QTKFANKNTVFF
-659 YVTMKD
+659 YVTTKTTGKVTK
-665 DEIIDGV
+665 IDSV

-679 AAPDVDDSAAAYAA
+679 AAPDVDKEDNASAFAA
-693 YNKAGK
+693 YNKGGK
-699 MVAVAFSSTEFSS
+699 MVAVAITSSAFNS

-722 KSDSTF
+722 KKDRTF
-728 NDYIEARGF
+728 TDYTEVRGF
-737 LAGSAEANTE
+737 LAGMDQANIE

-752 LPSGVEMKEVVDG
+752 NSNVDAADAVDG
-765 KIYLYST
+765 QIYLYT
-772 DSDGYF
+772 KDSDGYL
-778 KLKEAGDDLITVNG
+778 KLKEAGDNLITVNG
-792 KAANVSSSSVVIG
+792 KPTNVSSSSVVVKG
-805 NTEYAVTS
+805 KEYAVTS

-830 LGAAPEDDDIITY
+830 LGAAPEDDDVITY
-843 MLVDGDEI
+843 MLVDDDEI
-851 LMMVV
+851 LMMVI
-856 DNTAEEKPE
+856 DNTAEETPE
-865 TPENITVTVANGKIT
+865 TPDNVTVTVANGKIT

-912 PASEEGLSANG
+912 PASEAGLSADG
-923 ITAKKDVITYTF
+923 ITAKKGVITYTF

-942 EATE
+942 E

>member
-1 MRNLK
+1 
-6 RVLSLALASVMLI
+6 
-19 GMMVVGASAANYD
+19 
-32 DFSDKDKIV
+32 
-41 NKEAVSTL
+41 
-49 VELGVIAGKDDG
+49 
-61 TYDPEGIVT
+61 
-70 RGEMAKMICV
+70 MAKMICV

-90 GDVTKYS
+90 GNVTKYS

-150 AIEGFTGASWEVN
+150 AIEGFTGANWEVN

-200 EQVTYKYTLVANGD
+200 EQVTYKYTMVANGD
-214 GTFTSVTEIDKS
+214 GTFTSVTEIDKT

-276 IVITNGGADEDQ
+276 IVITNGGKDEDQ

-306 GRTVRLYVKSG
+306 GRTVRLYVKTG

-363 ATNYADLTTL
+363 ATNYADLTDL
-373 SSDAAKADGTQGVQK
+373 SSDAAKADGTHGVQK

-425 NYSGASTLSVDD
+425 NYSGAATLSVDD

-449 NDYVLASFIGGKLH
+449 NDYVLAAFIGGKLH

-478 SSSLTVD
+478 STSLTVD

-548 AEAGSSIGTD
+548 SEAGSSIGTD

-575 GDSDIDIVK
+575 DDSDIDIEDD
-584 GDSAYDADN
+584 GDFE
-593 GTVGEEKV
+593 G
-601 QGMIFAYKVTNN
+601 QIFAYKVSGN
-613 EIKLTNP
+613 EIKLTKP
-620 AGGFAEGDNI
+620 AGKTAEGEKVV
-630 TFEKGKTTVSGLTVG
+630 FEKGKTTVDGLTTADG
-645 TNQTKFANKNTVFF
+645 QTKFANKDTVFF
-659 YVTMKD
+659 YVTTKTTGNVTK
-665 DEIIDGV
+665 IDSV

-679 AAPDVDDSAAAYAA
+679 AAPDVDKEDNASAFAA
-693 YNKAGK
+693 YNKGGK
-699 MVAVAFSSTEFSS
+699 MVAVAITSSAFNS

-722 KSDSTF
+722 KKDRTF
-728 NDYIEARGF
+728 TDYTEVRGF
-737 LAGSAEANTE
+737 LAGMDQANTE

-752 LPSGVEMKEVVDG
+752 NSNVDAADAVDG
-765 KIYLYST
+765 QIYLYT
-772 DSDGYF
+772 KDSDGYL
-778 KLKEAGDDLITVNG
+778 KLKEAGDNLITVNG
-792 KAANVSSSSVVIG
+792 KPTNVSSSSVVVKG
-805 NTEYAVTS
+805 KEYAVTS

-830 LGAAPEDDDIITY
+830 LGAAPEDDDVITY
-843 MLVDGDEI
+843 MLVDDDEI
-851 LMMVV
+851 LMMVI
-856 DNTAEEKPE
+856 DNTAEETPE
-865 TPENITVTVANGKIT
+865 TPDNVTVTVKDDKIT
-880 LTYTG
+880 LTYTKEEPG
-885 ETAPSVDEQATAVVE
+885 VTDQANAVVA

-912 PASEEGLSANG
+912 TVAGGKVTGVSAKMG
-923 ITAKKDVITYTF
+923 VVSYTF
-935 TYELKAA
+935 TYEMVKAA
-942 EATE
+942 E

>member
-61 TYDPEGIVT
+61 TYDPTGIVT

-90 GDVTKYS
+90 GNVTKYS

-150 AIEGFTGASWEVN
+150 AIEGFTGANWEVN

-200 EQVTYKYTLVANGD
+200 EQVTYKYTMVANGD
-214 GTFTSVTEIDKS
+214 GTFTSVTEIDKT

-276 IVITNGGADEDQ
+276 IVITNGGKDEDQ

-306 GRTVRLYVKSG
+306 GRTVRLYVKTG

-363 ATNYADLTTL
+363 ATNYADLTDL
-373 SSDAAKADGTQGVQK
+373 SSDAAKADGTHGVQK

-425 NYSGASTLSVDD
+425 NYSGAATLSVDD

-449 NDYVLASFIGGKLH
+449 NDYVLAAFIGGKLH

-478 SSSLTVD
+478 STSLTVD

-548 AEAGSSIGTD
+548 SEAGSSIGTD

-575 GDSDIDIVK
+575 DDSDIDIK
-584 GDSAYDADN
+584 DDGDFE
-593 GTVGEEKV
+593 G
-601 QGMIFAYKVTNN
+601 QIFAYKVSGN
-613 EIKLTNP
+613 EIKLTKP
-620 AGGFAEGDNI
+620 AGKTAEGKKVV
-630 TFEKGKTTVSGLTVG
+630 FEKGKTTVDGLTTADG
-645 TNQTKFANKNTVFF
+645 QTKFANKNTVFF
-659 YVTMKD
+659 YVTTKTTGNVTK
-665 DEIIDGV
+665 IDSV

-679 AAPDVDDSAAAYAA
+679 AAPDVDKEDNASAFAAYD
-693 YNKAGK
+693 KGGK
-699 MVAVAFSSTEFSS
+699 MVAVAITSSAFNS

-722 KSDSTF
+722 KKDRTF
-728 NDYIEARGF
+728 TDYTEVRGF
-737 LAGSAEANTE
+737 LAGMDQANTE

-752 LPSGVEMKEVVDG
+752 NSNVDAADAVDG
-765 KIYLYST
+765 QIYLYT
-772 DSDGYF
+772 KDSDGYL
-778 KLKEAGDDLITVNG
+778 KLKEAGDNLITVNG
-792 KAANVSSSSVVIG
+792 KPTNVSSSSVVVKG
-805 NTEYAVTS
+805 KEYAVTS

-823 PGTPSAT
+823 PDTPSAT
-830 LGAAPEDDDIITY
+830 LGAAPEDDDVITY
-843 MLVDGDEI
+843 MLVDDDEI
-851 LMMVV
+851 LMMVI
-856 DNTAEEKPE
+856 DNTAEETPE
-865 TPENITVTVANGKIT
+865 TPDNVTVTVKDDKIT
-880 LTYTG
+880 LTYTKEEPG
-885 ETAPSVDEQATAVVE
+885 VTDQANAVVA

-912 PASEEGLSANG
+912 TVAGGKVTGVSAKMG
-923 ITAKKDVITYTF
+923 VVSYTF
-935 TYELKAA
+935 TYEMVKAA
-942 EATE
+942 E

>member
-61 TYDPEGIVT
+61 TYDPTGIVT

-90 GDVTKYS
+90 GNVTKYS

-150 AIEGFTGASWEVN
+150 AIEGFTGANWEVN

-200 EQVTYKYTLVANGD
+200 EQVTYKYTMVANGD
-214 GTFTSVTEIDKS
+214 GTFTSVTEIDKT

-276 IVITNGGADEDQ
+276 IVITNGGKDEDQ

-306 GRTVRLYVKSG
+306 GRTVRLYVKTG

-363 ATNYADLTTL
+363 ATNYADLTDL
-373 SSDAAKADGTQGVQK
+373 SSDAAKADGTHGVQK

-425 NYSGASTLSVDD
+425 NYSGAATLSVDD

-449 NDYVLASFIGGKLH
+449 NDYVLAAFIGGKLH

-478 SSSLTVD
+478 STSLTVD

-548 AEAGSSIGTD
+548 SEAGSSIGTD

-575 GDSDIDIVK
+575 DDSDIDIEDD
-584 GDSAYDADN
+584 GDFE
-593 GTVGEEKV
+593 G
-601 QGMIFAYKVTNN
+601 QIFAYKVSGN
-613 EIKLTNP
+613 EIKLTKP
-620 AGGFAEGDNI
+620 AGKTAEGEKVV
-630 TFEKGKTTVSGLTVG
+630 FEKGKTTVDGLTTADG
-645 TNQTKFANKNTVFF
+645 QTKFANKNTVFF
-659 YVTMKD
+659 YVTTKTTGNVTK
-665 DEIIDGV
+665 IDSV

-679 AAPDVDDSAAAYAA
+679 AAPDVDKEDNASAFAA
-693 YNKAGK
+693 YNKGGK
-699 MVAVAFSSTEFSS
+699 MVAVAITSSAFNS

-722 KSDSTF
+722 KKDRTF
-728 NDYIEARGF
+728 TDYTEVRGF
-737 LAGSAEANTE
+737 LAGMDQANTE

-752 LPSGVEMKEVVDG
+752 NSNVDAADAVDG
-765 KIYLYST
+765 QIYLYT
-772 DSDGYF
+772 KDSDGYL
-778 KLKEAGDDLITVNG
+778 KLKEAGDNLITVNG
-792 KAANVSSSSVVIG
+792 KPTNVSSSSVVVKG
-805 NTEYAVTS
+805 KEYAVTS

-830 LGAAPEDDDIITY
+830 LGAAPEDDDVITY
-843 MLVDGDEI
+843 LLVDDDEI
-851 LMMVV
+851 LMMVI
-856 DNTAEEKPE
+856 DNTAEETPE
-865 TPENITVTVANGKIT
+865 TPDNVTVTVKDDKIT
-880 LTYTG
+880 LTYTKEEPG
-885 ETAPSVDEQATAVVE
+885 VTDQANAVVA

-912 PASEEGLSANG
+912 TVAGGKVTGVSAKMG
-923 ITAKKDVITYTF
+923 VVSYTF
-935 TYELKAA
+935 TYEMVKAA
-942 EATE
+942 E

>member
-61 TYDPEGIVT
+61 TYDPTGIVT

-90 GDVTKYS
+90 GNVTKYS

-150 AIEGFTGASWEVN
+150 AIEGFTGANWEVN

-200 EQVTYKYTLVANGD
+200 EQVTYKYTMVANGD
-214 GTFTSVTEIDKS
+214 GTFTSVTEIDKT

-276 IVITNGGADEDQ
+276 IVITNGGKDEDQ

-306 GRTVRLYVKSG
+306 GRTVRLYVKTG

-363 ATNYADLTTL
+363 ATNYADLTDL
-373 SSDAAKADGTQGVQK
+373 SSDAAKADGTHGVQK

-425 NYSGASTLSVDD
+425 NYSGAATLSVDD

-449 NDYVLASFIGGKLH
+449 NDYVLAAFIGGKLH

-478 SSSLTVD
+478 STSLTVD

-548 AEAGSSIGTD
+548 SEAGSSIGTD

-575 GDSDIDIVK
+575 DDSDIDIE
-584 GDSAYDADN
+584 GDGDFE
-593 GTVGEEKV
+593 G
-601 QGMIFAYKVTNN
+601 QIFAYKVSGN
-613 EIKLTNP
+613 EIKLTKP
-620 AGGFAEGDNI
+620 AGKTAEGEKVV
-630 TFEKGKTTVSGLTVG
+630 FEKGKTTVDGLTTADG
-645 TNQTKFANKNTVFF
+645 QTKFANKNTVFF
-659 YVTMKD
+659 YVTAKTTGKVTK
-665 DEIIDGV
+665 IDSV

-679 AAPDVDDSAAAYAA
+679 AAPDVDKEDNASAFAA
-693 YNKAGK
+693 YNKGGK
-699 MVAVAFSSTEFSS
+699 MVAVAITSSAFNS

-722 KSDSTF
+722 KKDRTF
-728 NDYIEARGF
+728 TDYTEVRGF
-737 LAGSAEANTE
+737 LAGMDQANTE

-752 LPSGVEMKEVVDG
+752 NSNVDAADAVDG
-765 KIYLYST
+765 QIYLYT
-772 DSDGYF
+772 KDSDGYL
-778 KLKEAGDDLITVNG
+778 KLKEAGDNLITVNG
-792 KAANVSSSSVVIG
+792 KPTNVSSSSVVVKG
-805 NTEYAVTS
+805 KEYAVTS

-830 LGAAPEDDDIITY
+830 LGAAPEDDDVITY
-843 MLVDGDEI
+843 MLVDDDEI
-851 LMMVV
+851 LMMVI
-856 DNTAEEKPE
+856 DNTAEETPE
-865 TPENITVTVANGKIT
+865 TPDNVTVTVKDDKIT
-880 LTYTG
+880 LTYTKEEPG
-885 ETAPSVDEQATAVVE
+885 VTDQANAVVA

-912 PASEEGLSANG
+912 TVAGGKVTGVSAKMG
-923 ITAKKDVITYTF
+923 VVSYTF
-935 TYELKAA
+935 TYEMVKAA
-942 EATE
+942 E

>member
-61 TYDPEGIVT
+61 TYDPTGIVT
-70 RGEMAKMICV
+70 RAEMAKMICV

-108 YIEYCAIRGIVAG
+108 YIEYCAIRSIVAG

-150 AIEGFTGASWEVN
+150 AIEGFTGANWEVN

-214 GTFTSVTEIDKS
+214 GTFTSVTEIDKT

-276 IVITNGGADEDQ
+276 IVITNGGKDEDQ

-306 GRTVRLYVKSG
+306 GRTVRLYVKTG

-363 ATNYADLTTL
+363 ATNYADLTDL
-373 SSDAAKADGTQGVQK
+373 SSDAAKADGTHGVQK

-425 NYSGASTLSVDD
+425 NYSGAATLSVDD

-449 NDYVLASFIGGKLH
+449 NDYVLAAFIGGKLH

-478 SSSLTVD
+478 STSLTVD

-548 AEAGSSIGTD
+548 SEAGSSIGTD

-575 GDSDIDIVK
+575 GDSDIDIEDD
-584 GDSAYDADN
+584 GDFE
-593 GTVGEEKV
+593 G
-601 QGMIFAYKVTNN
+601 QIFAYKVSGN

-620 AGGFAEGDNI
+620 AGKTAEGK
-630 TFEKGKTTVSGLTVG
+630 TVVFEKGKTTVDGLTTVEG
-645 TNQTKFANKNTVFF
+645 QTKFANKNTVFF
-659 YVTMKD
+659 YVTLK
-665 DEIIDGV
+665 EKGGIDSV

-679 AAPDVDDSAAAYAA
+679 AAPDVDKEDNASAFAA
-693 YNKAGK
+693 YNKGGK
-699 MVAVAFSSTEFSS
+699 MVAVAITSKEFNS

-737 LAGSAEANTE
+737 LAGSAEANTS

-772 DSDGYF
+772 DSDGYL
-778 KLKEAGDDLITVNG
+778 KLKEAGDNLITVNG
-792 KAANVSSSSVVIG
+792 KATNVSSSSVVVKG
-805 NTEYAVTS
+805 KEYAVTS

-830 LGAAPEDDDIITY
+830 LGAAPEDDDVITY
-843 MLVDGDEI
+843 MLVDDDEI
-851 LMMVV
+851 LMMVI
-856 DNTAEEKPE
+856 DNTAEETPE
-865 TPENITVTVANGKIT
+865 TPDNVTVTVANGKIT

-912 PASEEGLSANG
+912 PASEAGLSADG
-923 ITAKKDVITYTF
+923 ITAKKGVITYTF

-942 EATE
+942 E